1 MKTIASR
8 SFAAP
13 AITRALRWGGAF
25 LLAVTCLAAPMRA
38 QEVAEDP
45 PAEVETALPTITI
58 PAKAADGSVVV
69 IDDDTYAPLNL
80 LSETRTLTLR
90 AANRG
95 LVIIEGG
102 NAERCATLPD
112 NITLDGFVL
121 QNGKARQGGGLRG
134 GVFLNGTISNC
145 SAVFGGGAYEA
156 KVVNSE
162 VIGCSAE
169 FFGNAL
175 YGGSA
180 FSCRIVGNHA
190 ADYGAGMAAL
200 FGTTA
205 ANCLLAENTTPCD
218 TAGALSSPVQ
228 NMLLYK
234 NTVTKGTAMTA
245 EAMAQDVCGNWVEEA
260 KVVTAEAGL
269 FKDAAAGDYT
279 LNLEHATVN
288 TALKD
293 KGDSA
298 LGGFYDLLWHA
309 TDFAGRPRILGTDID
324 IGPYEIADTVTVTC
338 TVIGAG
344 EVTASAKTVQEG
356 DTVTF
361 TASKISG
368 YERDFLGFYVNG
380 ELRTTKMTF
389 SLAITNSDVIEA
401 RFQGLSATTENFATQ
416 IGALH
421 PTLREEL
428 LLADGAYTLDANTVP
443 DSKQITFK
451 GTTLGGTILSVSG
464 DLKGAILVNATVN
477 CTATLSNVMLHRC
490 LVSGLT
496 GTEHITVTSSI
507 LKTMPTSLTATLA
520 NVTVYGSGDLPG
532 TVAAINCL
540 VLNTDISAEN
550 FDWVGQAILPK
561 GSDSIDAGTSLSL
574 TPYDNLDIAGRPRS
588 MGRAIDLGA
597 HECFYVAMTVAA
609 AGEYT
614 TLTPEPGA
622 HDYLA
627 GDTLALAYT
636 SSRAFLGWTL
646 NGEALGTEVNSLVI
660 PEESIQVLTA
670 TFQGFT
676 LSSGAAFPEGATSK
690 DTITLG
696 EGSYNWEGVSTE
708 AKIVGTGTQSEVTIT
723 GSITGGRFEA
733 ITLNAT
739 LTNATLNRCLVK
751 GGTLTNCTVANS
763 VIEAATLTGGTYV
776 NNTVLSGI
784 TLPSGAVNTR
794 TVSAVQADYTPAV
807 TDTTVVDSGSE
818 LNDYQKT
825 LVGDLDY
832 YGNPRV
838 NNVRIDLGAA
848 EYVWAPYTVTIAVV
862 GHGLVEPRGAVEVV
876 RGQSL
881 TFTAKEDP
889 KHMRGTPVVTVGAE
903 TLSGTDSHYTY
914 TPTAD
919 NTVITVTFTGLA
931 VGARERYKTISAA
944 IAEAQDGETITV
956 QAGTYLE
963 RVDVKTKK
971 LRIVAAEADATKTII
986 DANHEGRAVALN
998 DNSEIIGFTIVNGA
1012 ASEGAGVRGGTVR
1025 RCIIHDNTLTYN
1037 GFGGGVYGTFAESC
1051 LIYNNGSATQRS
1063 SGGGASNSELLNC
1076 TVAANA
1082 AEKGGGLY
1090 DCTAKN
1096 CVIALN
1102 TDLTGTASDW
1112 AGDSI
1117 EPDTGA
1123 CCVPTTG
1130 GITVEANKIFV
1141 RPESAD
1147 FRLREGITCL
1157 NAAAADERLSAQ
1169 DVFGT
1174 TRPYGTGTDMG
1185 AIEWNAPDYV
1195 ITLSFN
1201 SRSQATMVV
1210 NEGDSTEKT
1219 YSCAWDGA
1227 LATARTF
1234 TVPRFKAD
1242 GTTRTSIKLTWT
1254 KATGSETERTLSG
1267 ILLDGATLSGSSAAA
1282 NAGLTWQV
1290 TSENTVNVD
1299 LTFQAESL
1307 TVTPEGDLEQAL
1319 TDATPGETI
1328 KLQNGDYNVAV
1339 SVGEGVTL
1347 EGTGSSSLLQGATLY
1362 NGATLKGVT
1371 VIGAPVVGPATGSA
1385 TLLHSI
1391 VTGVTDE
1398 AGAVKQN
1405 VVVKSSLI
1413 HNNAAGLGAN
1423 VTAYLSTVADTDG
1436 TALAATAK
1444 AYGCAL
1450 WRYSFLAE
1458 TGAEMVDCWA
1468 GIEPGFLAPA
1478 PEGEDYHL
1486 SAHSELIDA
1495 AGSAQWPG
1503 FTEADRAL
1511 TDLAG
1516 EPRNTLQGY
1525 DCGAYEYQGT
1535 ATVTD
1540 WTWFGSASSMDG
1552 DLAGAGWRQMTLGSP
1567 HALPDNVA
1575 AVWADRNGYPE
1586 ATVRADAPLTLSALT
1601 IKTVNTLFTLLQ
1613 GSEAGR
1619 VTVTGAL
1626 MKSAASSLVLAG
1638 SLNVQG
1644 GTTLSAGTVTVAEGA
1659 DIQAANITL
1668 NGSTTFRQTGGNF
1681 TFGNFF
1687 YVRDTASFSL
1697 EGGTFTGGE
1706 LSLAKGYGQAAIV
1719 FAGAEVTLTR
1729 IETGDES
1736 GARYGNIIQTGG
1748 TVTLT
1753 GSGSGKNAPLHIS
1766 HWPGSSTYSLRGGTL
1781 YVPNGE
1787 VRLGQDGTGTLRLE
1801 GGVAKIRA
1809 VGRSNGSIVFAGGTF
1824 HALESQTLNY
1834 VSYENGTESRLE
1846 VADGKTLTFYSTNST
1861 DNTGGLTLGAGDFVA
1876 YNTISSRNLTLSA
1889 GTRLTLSTAEGE
1901 ALANRGALNL
1911 ASPYCLTLPG
1921 EGEVPVLTGT
1931 ITAAPIAVAKPL
1943 TLYSRTLV
1951 LKVKGTVTATSSAYG
1966 ACYNIE
1972 TENSTEEEGTVN
1984 VYVTQI
1990 ANLPD
1995 SAAIPVLTVDE
2006 TTTWD
2011 TAAKWSTNAVPGAAT
2026 PVIVRVTADATL
2038 TMPYSSTLEQVT
2050 FDVAEGKTLT
2060 LANYYS
2066 DITELRLV
2074 GAGTLNLGA
2083 GEVLTYTN
2091 QTAFS
2096 GTMVVANASQVLA
2109 ADTIKNQHLRFA
2121 VDYALGSS
2129 AGFTLAGGI
2138 EVAAGTKLTCNSS
2151 LAGGEAWVEAGA
2163 TVVIGQGCT
2172 NRLNFT
2178 AANEQEITLAAGTTG
2193 TNNPAYLGGNVN
2205 AQNWKITDDNG
2216 TDTKGLTLTGSVT
2229 LATPPTSGSL
2239 AAASGLSSLTL
2250 KSGELTLAS
2259 AWTMPAGAVKAGAGH
2274 VTLPSGSSMAGSAT
2288 FRGPVV
2294 FAENKAFAVSGDL
2307 VFRDDSVVYLP
2318 IGASFSATGALVVAP
2333 GTRVVLTGTP
2343 TGSATVDL
2351 FKSTQAGGLSI
2362 STLTEVSLALA
2373 DSPTDKVV
2381 TLTPYL
2387 TAAGV
2392 YGYTLTLNTPNV
2404 WTGEGGDSNWSTA
2417 GNWSGNTV
2425 PADGDAVSF
2434 PDSVANKTVT
2444 IDTAIAPSAI
2454 RVAGDYIF
2462 SGSGSITSK
2471 PAIAQSAGVVTWSLF
2486 PKAGSYDI
2494 ASGATAVISSASS
2507 YYEGRF
2513 TGEGTVRA
2521 TGTLELGASSIAFRG
2536 EFEVNPGRLA
2546 LRLGAATA
2554 SARVKL
2560 VGGTLETK
2568 VPATVSTLILSGT
2581 SSFYLPLSAPLTVTD
2596 TFTVDGTVS
2605 IAVDAIPEEEG
2616 TWLLMTLPE
2625 GAAETPFTLST
2636 VSGSATYRAGVIQR
2650 GREVYLAVYDSTQ
2663 IAWAGTGTG
2672 ADKWVINTSMIEMSE
2687 TANKVVWFH
2696 DVDGVGEATV
2706 SLPVTP
2712 TSVIVTAQTTRFT
2725 LSGTFGDVPVTVQP
2739 GASVTL
2745 AAAGMTP
2752 STFVNDGTVTVTGTL
2767 DLTKTTFSGTGTFIA
2782 GTGGTIKVTAQQLAA
2797 TTNLFKRGGGR
2808 LEVSGGDADYTYP
2821 SGALSGGI
2829 VAEEAGELVKTGS
2842 GTLYLQPT
2850 AFNEPLTIREG
2861 SVALTGTI
2869 ALKARYFKF
2878 EVYERF
2884 NDTANT
2890 QNAWNWVSWNWASST
2905 WLGLSEVAL
2914 TLSGERLAWPEGSSI
2929 IYFDGGVLDSVV
2941 LGMGNRTSFCDGR
2954 ITNLLDGNTA
2964 TQFRWLDNYQYASY
2978 GQGMNPRTYFVV
2990 DAGREVVFSG
3000 YDFATPTIPNQFFY
3014 KWNVSASNDLQAWH
3028 PSASDTGPTANES
3041 EIWQTIDERTLAA
3054 SSSLL
3059 KANSWMT
3066 TRGYA
3071 FTNKGSGYWSSLT
3084 GPVKVATGATF
3095 DLTSAVGTTHILEDS
3110 LTLAS
3115 VTGEGTLLVPSTLN
3129 LTLDTLDIAT
3139 LRLTGST
3146 ILTQPITATSTTVT
3160 TLALD
3165 SAVARAYT
3173 NDGGV
3178 DFVLFTNCTEVP
3190 TLSWPG
3196 DVSQRTTDGG
3206 TWQLVLEKDK
3216 TLHLRLS
3223 GSKREIKATIFGT
3236 KAWSDLQ
3243 WTDPMGGTVN
3253 LEASDSVV
3261 ERVVLDPEGEG
3272 ATLSS
3277 MDFSQFPNLAS
3288 VLLAE
3293 AGGTLTLSDTSA
3305 LTSNAN
3311 VLLTVPQA
3319 ATLRVTSPDA
3329 LAFAKNSAGNLHLN
3343 NASIRLRGAG
3353 TLLLDFEN
3361 ASAVLPMVG
3370 NQGLFT
3376 GNITVASGTLK
3387 FPNSSSGTGP
3397 VYNRTITVTGEN
3409 AKLATGTTNDATG
3422 WNYGSGKFIFRDGAT
3437 FEVYR
3442 RDTYKAPMELSGAT
3456 IRLMSGATDSDR
3468 GIDIFQSPSTSVL
3481 AADGATAEN
3490 PTVSKLTFAENAS
3503 ASDRIA
3509 YIRDGNWTVNVA
3521 ANARFDI
3528 EASLGA
3534 DNSDRT
3540 LIKAGAGEM
3549 VLATTVNNCLNTL
3562 VNAGTLR
3569 VTGMTGT
3576 GSTIVKGGATIC
3588 GTGTVRG
3595 TISFASGGLLA
3606 VDPAVVEPLTISR
3619 FAQTT
3624 SWANITLTGTPQQ
3637 TFPILRATA
3646 DGFTLLPNYFKT
3658 DETFPTNNYSLVV
3671 VDNVLYA
3678 KKTIKQG
3685 DVVVEAPTSLQAT
3698 VPSGTTNWSALNW
3711 TTDGTTPVSAD
3722 GIDWWQVQTVSL
3734 TAEAADSTVALD
3746 LPLYNVQT
3754 LNLAG
3759 SLTLTGSEGK
3769 RLNSCTLAL
3778 ADGATA
3784 TVNGLFDAATAVSL
3798 SGNGT
3803 VIWAAD
3809 HAGSLSLAAGTT
3821 LSAPSGITLSA
3832 LDCTAG
3838 GILAVDP
3845 ANLYTVSAITGQ
3857 ATVKLASK
3865 TEISGEVSLLT
3876 VGSTVAVVNFALDV
3890 NFPAGYGLAVDNG
3903 TLKAVVGSEVMAEVS
3918 GAAVWDNLTWT
3929 DTRGNAFTPTWSNI
3943 RAVTLKVTDSATLA
3957 LPSLSLDSLAID
3969 FGTTEGKTLTL
3980 NGSTSQ
3986 TLPALYVLGTNGGD
4000 VLCNDGTLTLSA
4012 LSTSAPY
4019 VGVTAEMLSGLT
4031 SGTNTYTF
4039 ASDAVLGLYCT
4050 ASGSSIAGYL
4060 KAPSRGLAIRSGTLI
4075 ASREDNF
4082 GNQNDNTKIRVDAG
4096 ATFDV
4101 NGWAITCVPT
4111 LNGGTLRNN
4120 TSRAKGNGLN
4130 TDDTQRQLFNI
4141 TLTADSV
4148 IDNSIVLNS
4157 VASNWNAQ
4165 TLTLNGYTLTKRGT
4179 GIFGFKNAAITGDGS
4194 LKVEAGTLKFADDS
4208 TLSGNVSVQVAEG
4221 ATFTL
4226 TGTRTLSAGSTLTL
4240 AGTMDLEAALA
4251 GEGALTVASGS
4262 VSLSGLTTY
4271 TGLTTVQ
4278 NGATFSA
4285 ASLAGAL
4292 TCEEGATL
4300 KPRAI
4305 DTPLS
4310 LGGTL
4315 TATNLAIDLSAFD
4328 EQPETIPLFT
4338 SPNELTTAMVATAG
4352 RYKPT
4357 ATQMA
4362 DSTWKLSYTYRFVDT
4377 ALTWAGSETGDL
4389 ADASWTAD
4397 GVSGL
4402 SLRPTNGMIFPEN
4415 GTYTLTN
4422 NSAPLTWPTGAF
4434 TIGANT
4440 SLTLSSTVENSG
4452 LCGAVTLG
4460 NGATLTL
4467 VDSFAAYSGITGIGA
4482 TLEIDASMLSVPTG
4496 DLSVGTLKLTGS
4508 TLPTGDPRETFTC
4521 TTLVFSNELVAA
4533 IEAATTQQ
4541 GTVLT
4546 LASAYTGSVPACDTL
4561 PTGYALQKTE
4571 EGALVVSFTAPVV
4584 TNLYAEVPGDGTWT
4598 GLAWCSNAECTTQP
4612 TAIAWGAVT
4621 TVTLTNTAGAPVA
4634 LTLPGNLT
4642 ALTTMTI
4649 GSASEAITLSGATL
4663 PRLTTLTLNG
4673 PLTLDGELISTIP
4686 ATLTG
4691 TGELTLVNGGAMTST
4706 KSPDTGKNY
4715 AYADFTGRWIIEDGT
4730 TLSLSGG
4737 ETYYGT
4743 LAWNS
4748 AQPTSGQIEVRRGA
4762 TLELTGKNA
4771 FGWGGAD
4778 KAMSTSDGRTVLVV
4792 DGGTVAFTGADDQL
4806 FRRPIEL
4813 RDGATFVNNTNSSVG
4828 FTRGCKVTVSG
4839 TVNFTGTAGYNLWNA
4854 GVNSEGAES
4863 GEDANG
4869 LHTTFDLAEGAVVN
4883 FDAVLTSKHQG
4894 RAPYNDLN
4902 LTGSGTFR
4910 FNGANTYYE
4919 ATNVGAGVTVGG
4931 TGAIANSAV
4940 TFAAGSKLLA
4950 EGGSNVLTLN
4960 GATGSAQVVLS
4971 AAVAESSLPIAV
4983 LKTAETADLTLTP
4996 ALADSLV
5003 TTAVADGIKTYTLD
5017 LIRYTALT
5025 ATVDGLKDWN
5035 DLLWQTPDGV
5045 SISSPHWEWVTA
5057 LTLDVTAAEASLIL
5071 PGNFSSITSLTLPG
5085 SGALT
5090 LSGGALPALT
5100 ALSLEGNLT
5109 LDGAVITT
5117 IPTSLSGTGTL
5128 TLKSAGE
5135 VTSSAA
5141 GGASTF
5147 AYNSFTGRW
5156 IIESGTTLNLAGGG
5170 GQKGQLAKSDVEGSG
5185 QIVVKAGATVKLAAN
5200 HVFGWKDIDAQCD
5213 RTVLVIDGGALVNNA
5228 DQYLR
5233 RTIELKNGATL
5244 SDPNGK
5250 FWLARASRL
5259 LISEGTA
5266 TILNSGSGPKFGC
5279 DGATSGSSSTSAPS
5293 RIEVREGAT
5302 LTVEASLSNQNTTY
5316 ASVALSGAGTIRFNG
5331 ANTYTQATSVAA
5343 GTTIG
5348 GTGSITSSAVT
5359 FAEGSKLLAEGVSSV
5374 LTFNGATGSAQVV
5387 LGAAVAESALPI
5399 AVLKTA
5405 ETADLTLTPAL
5416 ADSRVTTAD
5425 ADGVKTYTLDLIR
5438 YTALTA
5444 TVDGTK
5450 AWDELPW
5457 QTPDGVSITS
5467 PHWEWVTALT
5477 LDVTAAEASLILP
5490 GNFSSITSLTLRGSG
5505 ALTLSGGALPA
5516 LTALSLEGSLTLDGA
5531 VITTIPTSLSGTGTL
5546 TLKNAAVSSTR
5557 GNDGGSEFAYNNF
5570 TGRWV
5575 VETGATLTLAE
5586 SATENRKGLLNW
5598 NSSVADSG
5606 QIEVRTGGTLAVNQ
5620 KNAFG
5625 WDNVT
5630 AQKDHTV
5637 LVVDGGTVTIGT
5649 NEQHF
5654 RRKMEWHP
5662 GSVLDNQGS
5671 SFYLTRGV
5679 TMNVVA
5685 GASVEPVIFRGN
5697 AIGLKGDNACSG
5709 NENTAFVVA
5718 EGATLQVD
5726 AAITQNDPDDAL
5738 SLSGAGTI
5746 LFNGENT
5753 HTQATSV
5760 AEGTTI
5766 GGTGS
5771 ITSSAVTLNGSKILA
5786 NASGNAL
5793 TLSTVSGSA
5802 DIVIP
5807 EDFPE
5812 TSTAVLKTNSAS
5824 TPTFTPPTGYVM
5836 SEATADGVKTI
5847 YLEWMPY
5854 DSLTAEVSGTVALSA
5869 LTWKTPDGVEV
5880 ASPVWRFVNTV
5891 TFKGTSAD
5899 ATVTMDGDLAES
5911 VATLTGAGQTVTLAG
5926 ETAWAAGSR
5935 TFAGNLAL
5943 SRALDSGTLSVAT
5956 GATLTLSA
5964 DNSAFT
5970 GTLALA
5976 AGSTLR
5982 ATQVNAL
5989 AFAQTDDV
5997 VDLGVATL
6005 PITGDGVLELALP
6018 EAETLQVK
6026 SSTATPKVRFAG
6038 DILVTSGTMKF
6049 PNSAVA
6055 ANWWSAAAGPG
6066 YTRTITVRG
6075 EQAKLATGIN
6085 TDATGWNVGT
6095 NQKLILEEGGTFEIY
6110 KRDTYKT
6117 SLELCGGIVRLM
6129 AGATESNRGLDFYQ
6143 SPKTSVLAADGAT
6156 AENPTVSK
6164 LTFADGASDSDRIA
6178 YVRDGDWTVTV
6189 AENARFDIEASLG
6202 ADNNGNRTLIKA
6214 GAGEMV
6220 LASAVNTCANTTV
6233 NAGTLRVTGTTGT
6246 GATTIKP
6253 NAVLC
6258 GSGTVKGALTFE
6270 NGAIFAADPAASMTV
6285 NGAVTAAGSVT
6296 VRVAAAPTETVALLT
6311 AASLPAASAFS
6322 AENLPEGF
6330 ALVVVGN
6337 TLYAEKQTA
6346 PTLVQATVDG
6356 DAAWENLPWQTM
6368 AGNALS
6374 GTIDWASLEAVT
6386 LHIAN
6391 DATLSGVPVLNA
6403 AGQLVL
6409 DFTAATEKTLTLEA
6423 SAARTL
6429 PAVTIS
6435 GTAGGNL
6442 LADSATFTLTS
6453 LAAALGCPYLGTSPE
6468 LLGTLPAATITF
6480 SENALIGL
6488 VCSAEGSS
6496 LPSGKTLKAP
6506 QQGFAIRTGTFKPV
6520 QDETFG
6526 DNSANTKIRVDAGAA
6541 LDVNGYA
6548 TTCVLTLNG
6557 GTLRNAR
6564 ANIGY
6569 TRRQLTNI
6577 TLTADSVIEN
6587 TAEINAIANGYAVQT
6602 LTLNGHTLT
6611 KRGSAYFGFYNA
6623 NVVSNGGCIVV
6634 EEGTLELRDQNTKS
6648 TSISGTVTFEN
6659 KGGTLTL
6666 SDAYTVAANS
6676 TLTFKGNVTVTGAL
6690 TVGSNTGVTIAY
6702 DGDVVPTSG
6711 LASLDTCEQI
6721 TFSET
6726 FWKAIETKTAAT
6738 GTVFTLATS
6747 YSSATVPTFTAHEG
6761 YALEAQVTS
6770 AEDAETTTYALV
6782 LTYSGTISDV
6792 TAVQAMVSKDANWSD
6807 LEWRDMSGN
6816 AVTPTWGKVT
6826 SVTLTAEATATVTV
6840 DLPIATVTLL
6850 TVTGS
6855 EPLTL
6860 AAGTT
6865 AGFPTGTLT
6874 LTNADLTV
6882 RNLYAPAAAVTVSGS
6897 GSLTWELTRGVAHTG
6912 RITTPSTV
6920 AFKTQGDMT
6929 LSSSSNTFN
6938 GPLTVLSG
6946 TQSIASAD
6954 RGIKGNVTVEAG
6966 ATLKT
6971 TSNDA
6976 INYSTTSLQT
6986 ITINGTVI
6994 VGAKWTL
7001 FAKNKLVLGANARI
7015 ETTMTNLALDCFE
7028 ENVPIEV
7035 TGPGAVIDAKMGN
7048 HTGAGSVTHSVAV
7061 TFSEGASL
7069 ELKQPITT
7077 GSGTFSL
7084 TTALANAASEGTL
7097 ILTGAQSGTG
7107 TLTVGNGVRLAGSG
7121 SWGDAVTF
7129 TNGAKLL
7136 VDPAAEAPLTLN
7148 GAIDGTAQVVLAS
7161 ELTTPSTSALRTT
7174 AENCTLSTDN
7184 FTAPDGYKMTRSEDS
7199 KTLYVATAKNVYPSL
7214 TATVDGT
7221 VTTWSQLPW
7230 TTDGSTEATDI
7241 NWAFVETV
7249 TLNLSADVTL
7259 TVDVPLPKLAT
7270 LNAWA
7275 YGEQLSFVT
7284 TLSAAPF
7291 SALATINTSANLNF
7305 AEGTVEKV
7313 PASLLPYAVTV
7324 RFADNLAEAVQETV
7338 MIGNGE
7344 YANGTVAFDGANTFS
7359 VPVTVKKGA
7368 TLAGK
7373 GSLTADV
7380 TFEAGSAVLADG
7392 AALTVGTVTVS
7403 ADATV
7408 TVTPAAGLAD
7418 ATVLIAANEL
7428 TASNFSEPTGYTRTV
7443 DGTTLKLSRNITL
7456 EVTYEDEAL
7465 ETVLSSEVKQQIRE
7479 QVCAAAGTEV
7489 SGTVAT
7495 KIEVLHADGTTAK
7508 TVDTSALEGLL
7519 TCFVQHTEATVEG
7532 STATVKICYDFG
7544 VSHITVDAARA
7555 VIVTAKVKGQS
7566 AKVDFAKGVSFSV
7579 VDEKSGEVWSMA
7591 QGDLLEGSPTG
7602 VVRFRIPANRLD
7614 DSNNRKLLEGFLGTR
7629 ALRVKVKR

>member
-1 MKTIASR
+1 MKMIASL
-8 SFAAP
+8 SFALP
-13 AITRALRWGGAF
+13 VLKRASRWGGAL
-25 LLAVTCLAAPMRA
+25 LLAAACLAAPLRA

-45 PAEVETALPTITI
+45 PAEVETALPVITI
-58 PAKAADGSVVV
+58 PAEAAEDSVVE
-69 IDDDTYAPLNL
+69 IANGTYAPLNL
-80 LSETRTLTLR
+80 LTETRTLTLR
-90 AANRG
+90 AANPG
-95 LVIIEGG
+95 QVIIEGG
-102 NAERCATLPD
+102 NTERCATLPD
-112 NITLDGFVL
+112 NITLEGFVL

-180 FSCRIVGNHA
+180 FSCRIIGNHA

-200 FGTTA
+200 FGTKA

-218 TAGALSSPVQ
+218 TAGALASPVQ

-234 NTVTKGTAMTA
+234 NTATKGTAMTA
-245 EAMAQDVCGNWVEEA
+245 EAMAQDVCVNGVEEA

-279 LNLEHATVN
+279 LNLDHGTVN

-451 GTTLGGTILSVSG
+451 GTTLGGTTLSVSG

-477 CTATLSNVMLHRC
+477 CTAALSNVTLHRC

-496 GTEHITVTSSI
+496 GIEHITVTSSI

-588 MGRAIDLGA
+588 MGHAIDLGA

-609 AGEYT
+609 EGEYT
-614 TLTPEPGA
+614 TLTPEPGV

-751 GGTLTNCTVANS
+751 GGMLTNCTVANS

-848 EYVWAPYTVTIAVV
+848 EYVWSPYTVTIAVV

-889 KHMRGTPVVTVGAE
+889 KHTRGTPVVTVGSE
-903 TLSGTDSHYTY
+903 ELSGTDSHYTY

-931 VGARERYKTISAA
+931 VGERERYKTISAA

-986 DANHEGRAVALN
+986 DANHEGRAVTLN
-998 DNSEIIGFTIVNGA
+998 ENSEIIGFTIINGA

-1037 GFGGGVYGTFAESC
+1037 GFGGGVYGAFAESC

-1117 EPDTGA
+1117 EPAPDD
-1123 CCVPTTG
+1123 CCTPTTG

-1147 FRLREGITCL
+1147 FRLREGIACL
-1157 NAAAADERLSAQ
+1157 NAAAADERLSAL

-1174 TRPYGTGTDMG
+1174 QRPYGTGTDMG

-1195 ITLSFN
+1195 VTLSFN

-1210 NEGDSTEKT
+1210 NEGDSTAQT
-1219 YSCAWDGA
+1219 YTCAWNGS
-1227 LATARTF
+1227 LAARTF

-1242 GTTRTSIKLTWT
+1242 GTTRTEIKLTWT
-1254 KATGSETERTLSG
+1254 KATGSATVRDLSG
-1267 ILLDGATLSGSSAAA
+1267 ILLDGGTLSGSSAAA
-1282 NAGLTWQV
+1282 DAAGFTWQV

-1299 LTFQAESL
+1299 LSFQAESL
-1307 TVTPEGDLEQAL
+1307 TVAPGGKLSQAL
-1319 TDATPGETI
+1319 DDATPGETI
-1328 KLQNGDYNVAV
+1328 KLQDGDYNLAV

-1347 EGTGSSSLLQGATLY
+1347 EGTGSSSLLQGATLAD
-1362 NGATLKGVT
+1362 GAILKGVT
-1371 VIGAPVVGPATGSA
+1371 VTGAPVVGPETGSA

-1391 VTGVTDE
+1391 VTGVTDG

-1444 AYGCAL
+1444 AYGCAI
-1450 WRYSFLAE
+1450 WRYSRLAE
-1458 TGAEMVDCWA
+1458 TGAEIVDCWA

-1495 AGSAQWPG
+1495 AGTAQWPG

-1516 EPRNTLQGY
+1516 QPRNLLQGY

-1540 WTWFGSASSMDG
+1540 WTWFGSAASMDG
-1552 DLAGAGWRQMTLGSP
+1552 DLAGAGWRQMTLGSA
-1567 HALPDNVA
+1567 HALPANVA

-1586 ATVRADAPLTLSALT
+1586 ANVRADAPLTLSALT
-1601 IKTVNTLFTLLQ
+1601 IKTVNTCFALLQ

-1619 VTVTGAL
+1619 VTVTGTL

-1638 SLNVQG
+1638 PLTVQG

-1659 DIQAANITL
+1659 DIKAANVTL

-1687 YVRDTASFSL
+1687 YVRDTGTFSL
-1697 EGGTFTGGE
+1697 EGGTFKGGE
-1706 LSLAKGYGQAAIV
+1706 LSLAKGSNQTALV
-1719 FAGAEVTLTR
+1719 FAGADVTLTR

-1736 GARYGNIIQTGG
+1736 GARYGDIIQTGG

-1753 GSGSGKNAPLHIS
+1753 GSGSGKSAPLHIS

-1787 VRLGQDGTGTLRLE
+1787 VRLGQDGTGTLSLE
-1801 GGVAKIRA
+1801 GGVAKIRSI
-1809 VGRSNGSIVFAGGTF
+1809 GRSNGSVVLAGGTF
-1824 HALESQTLNY
+1824 HALESQALNY
-1834 VSYENGTESRLE
+1834 VSYKSGTESRLE
-1846 VADGKTLTFYSTNST
+1846 VADGKKTLTFYGTT
-1861 DNTGGLTLGAGDFVA
+1861 DSSNTGGLTLGPGNFVA
-1876 YNTISSRNLTLSA
+1876 YNTIAKRNLTLSA
-1889 GTRLTLSTAEGE
+1889 GTCLTLSTADGE
-1901 ALANRGALNL
+1901 ALTDRGALNL
-1911 ASPYCLTLPG
+1911 ASPYTLTVPG

-1931 ITAAPIAVAKPL
+1931 LQAAPLAVAKDLPL
-1943 TLYSRTLV
+1943 NTSTLV
-1951 LKVKGTVTATSSAYG
+1951 LQVKGSVSGLTSAYEN
-1966 ACYNIE
+1966 CYEITTQPAEDN
-1972 TENSTEEEGTVN
+1972 TEITN
-1984 VYVTQI
+1984 VYVKQI
-1990 ANLPD
+1990 LNRPA
-1995 SAAIPVLTVDE
+1995 SSTIPVLTVSGQTD
-2006 TTTWD
+2006 WD
-2011 TAAKWSTNAVPGAAT
+2011 TAAKWSTGSVPAATT
-2026 PVIVRVTADATL
+2026 PVIVRATETATL
-2038 TMPYSSTLEQVT
+2038 KMPIGGTLAQVT

-2060 LANYYS
+2060 LDNYNAT
-2066 DITELRLV
+2066 IAELRLI
-2074 GAGTLNLGA
+2074 GAGTLDLGTVA
-2083 GEVLTYTN
+2083 RLSYTN

-2096 GTMVVANASQVLA
+2096 GTMVVSHASQELKEA
-2109 ADTIKNQHLRFA
+2109 TIKNQHLRFA
-2121 VDYALGSS
+2121 VNYALGSC

-2138 EVAAGTKLTCNSS
+2138 EVAAEKTLTCDSS
-2151 LAGGEAWVEAGA
+2151 LAGGEARVEAGA

-2178 AANEQEITLAAGTTG
+2178 AADGQVITLAAGTTG
-2193 TNNPAYLGGNVN
+2193 TNPAYLGGNVN

-2216 TDTKGLTLTGSVT
+2216 TSTKGLTLTGSVT
-2229 LATPPTSGSL
+2229 LATPPTSGKL
-2239 AAASGLSSLTL
+2239 AASALSSLTL
-2250 KSGELTLAS
+2250 KSGKLTLAS
-2259 AWTMPAGAVKAGAGH
+2259 AWAMPAGAVKAGAGR

-2288 FRGPVV
+2288 FRGPIA
-2294 FAENKAFAVSGDL
+2294 FAEAKTFSVSGDL
-2307 VFRDDSVVYLP
+2307 VFRDGSVIYLP
-2318 IGASFSATGALVVAP
+2318 IGATFSATGSLVVEP

-2343 TGSATVDL
+2343 EATQEVDL

-2362 STLTEVSLALA
+2362 STLTEVALALENPPA
-2373 DSPTDKVV
+2373 DKVV

-2392 YGYTLTLNTPNV
+2392 YGYTLTLTEPNI
-2404 WTGEGGDSNWSTA
+2404 WTGATDSNWSNA
-2417 GNWSGNTV
+2417 ANWSNDTV
-2425 PADGDAVSF
+2425 PADGAAVSF
-2434 PDSVANKTVT
+2434 PDSVDNKAVT

-2454 RVAGDYIF
+2454 RVVGNYTF
-2462 SGSGSITSK
+2462 SGNGPITSK
-2471 PAIAQSAGVVTWSLF
+2471 PAIAQSAGEVTWNLF
-2486 PKAGSYDI
+2486 PKAGSYDV
-2494 ASGATAVISSASS
+2494 ASGATAVISSADG

-2513 TGEGTVRA
+2513 TGDGTVRV
-2521 TGTLELGASSIAFRG
+2521 TGTLELGASSIAFQGR
-2536 EFEVNPGRLA
+2536 FEVNQGQLA

-2554 SARVKL
+2554 SAGVNL
-2560 VGGTLETK
+2560 VGGTLKTK
-2568 VPATVSTLILSGT
+2568 VPATVSKLDLSGT
-2581 SSFYLPLSAPLTVTD
+2581 SSLVLPLSAPLTVTD
-2596 TFTVDGTVS
+2596 AFTASGTVF
-2605 IAVDAIPEEEG
+2605 IAVDAIPEEAG
-2616 TWLLMTLPE
+2616 FWLLMTLPE
-2625 GAAETPFTLST
+2625 EAAETTFGLTT
-2636 VSGSATYRAGVIQR
+2636 NSASDTYRAGVVQR
-2650 GREVYLAVYDSTQ
+2650 GREVFLAVYDSTQ

-2672 ADKWVINTSMIEMSE
+2672 ADKWVINTSAIEATE

-2696 DVDGVGEATV
+2696 DVDGVGEPTV
-2706 SLPVTP
+2706 SLPETP
-2712 TSVIVTAQTTRFT
+2712 TSVMVTAQTTHFT
-2725 LSGTFGDVPVTVQP
+2725 LEGTFGAVPVTVQS

-2745 AAAGMTP
+2745 AATDMTL

-2767 DLTKTTFSGTGTFIA
+2767 DLTNTTFSGTGTFIA

-2808 LEVSGGDADYTYP
+2808 LEVSGGNSNYTYP
-2821 SGALSGGI
+2821 SGALSGGT
-2829 VAEEAGELVKTGS
+2829 AEGAESGELVKTGT

-2850 AFNEPLTIREG
+2850 AFNESLTIQEG
-2861 SVALTGTI
+2861 SVALSGTI

-2878 EVYERF
+2878 EIYERF

-2890 QNAWNWVSWNWASST
+2890 QNAWNWVSWNWAPST

-2941 LGMGNRTSFCDGR
+2941 LGMGNRTSFCDGQ

-2978 GQGMNPRTYFVV
+2978 GQGANPRTYFVV

-3014 KWNVSASNDLQAWH
+3014 KWNVSAANDLQAWH
-3028 PSASDTGPTANES
+3028 PSASDTGPTENES

-3071 FTNKGSGYWSSLT
+3071 FTNKGSGFWSSLS
-3084 GPVKVATGATF
+3084 GPVKVSSGATF
-3095 DLTSAVGTTHILEDS
+3095 DLTSAVGNTHILEDS

-3115 VTGEGTLLVPSTLN
+3115 VTGEGTLRVPTSLN
-3129 LTLDTLDIAT
+3129 LTLDTLNIGK
-3139 LRLTGST
+3139 LQLTGST
-3146 ILTQPITATSTTVT
+3146 ILTQPITATSATVT

-3165 SAVARAYT
+3165 SEVAQAYT
-3173 NDGGV
+3173 DNGGV
-3178 DFVLFTNCTEVP
+3178 DFVLLTNCTAKP
-3190 TLSWPG
+3190 ALSWPDG
-3196 DVSQRTTDGG
+3196 VPQTTTDGG
-3206 TWQLVLEKDK
+3206 TWGLVLLEEDK

-3223 GSKREIKATIFGT
+3223 GSKREIKATISGT
-3236 KAWSDLQ
+3236 KTWSDLQ
-3243 WTDPMGGTVN
+3243 WTDPLGVN
-3253 LEASDSVV
+3253 VSLTSPTDAIV
-3261 ERVVLDPEGEG
+3261 ERVVLVPEGEG

-3277 MDFSQFPNLAS
+3277 MDFTQFPNLKN

-3329 LAFAKNSAGNLHLN
+3329 LAFAKNSASNLQLN
-3343 NASIRLRGAG
+3343 NANIRLRGAG
-3353 TLLLDFEN
+3353 TLLLDFADAAN
-3361 ASAVLPMVG
+3361 VLLMVG

-3387 FPNSSSGTGP
+3387 FPNNSSGTGP
-3397 VYNRTITVTGEN
+3397 VYNRTITVKGEK
-3409 AKLATGTTNDATG
+3409 AKLATGTNTDATG
-3422 WNYGSGKFIFRDGAT
+3422 WSYGSGKFIFREGAT
-3437 FEVYR
+3437 FEVYK
-3442 RDTYKAPMELSGAT
+3442 RDTYKAPIELCGAT
-3456 IRLMSGATDSDR
+3456 IRLMAGATESNR
-3468 GIDIFQSPSTSVL
+3468 GIDLYESPSTTVL

-3509 YIRDGNWTVNVA
+3509 YVRGGNWTVNVA
-3521 ANARFDI
+3521 EHARFDI
-3528 EASLGA
+3528 EATLGA

-3562 VNAGTLR
+3562 INAGTLR
-3569 VTGMTGT
+3569 VTGTTGT

-3624 SWANITLTGTPQQ
+3624 SWANITLTGTPTQ

-3646 DGFTLLPNYFKT
+3646 ENFKLLTDYFKT
-3658 DETFPTNNYSLVV
+3658 DEAFPTNDYSLVV

-3678 KKTIKQG
+3678 KKILKQG
-3685 DVVVEAPTSLQAT
+3685 DQVVEAPTSLQAT
-3698 VPSGTTNWSALNW
+3698 VPSGTTNWSELTW
-3711 TTDGTTPVSAD
+3711 TTDSSTEVDAEA
-3722 GIDWWQVQTVSL
+3722 IDWWQVKSVSL
-3734 TAEAADSTVALD
+3734 TAAEGAVDATVDLD

-3754 LNLAG
+3754 LTLAG
-3759 SLTLTGSEGK
+3759 ALTLTGNEGN
-3769 RLNSCTLAL
+3769 RLNGCTLAL
-3778 ADGATA
+3778 TNGATA
-3784 TVNGLFDAATAVSL
+3784 TINGLFDGATAVSL

-3803 VIWAAD
+3803 VTWAAD
-3809 HAGSLSLAAGTT
+3809 HTGTLSLAAGTT
-3821 LSAPSGITLSA
+3821 LTAPAGITLSA

-3838 GILAVDP
+3838 GTLAVDP
-3845 ANLYTVSAITGQ
+3845 ANPYTVTAITGQ
-3857 ATVKLASK
+3857 ATVKATGS
-3865 TEISGEVSLLT
+3865 ISDGVSLLK
-3876 VGSTVAVVNFALDV
+3876 VGSTVAVVNFALDT

-3903 TLKAVVGSEVMAEVS
+3903 TLKAVVGSEVMAVVS
-3918 GAAVWDNLTWT
+3918 GAAVWESLTWT

-3957 LPSLSLDSLAID
+3957 LPTLSLASLAID
-3969 FGTTEGKTLTL
+3969 FGETEEKSLTL
-3980 NGSTSQ
+3980 NSSTSQ

-4012 LSTSAPY
+4012 LSASAPY

-4060 KAPSRGLAIRSGTLI
+4060 KAPQRGIAIRSGTLK

-4082 GNQNDNTKIRVDAG
+4082 GGSSDNTKIRIDAD

-4101 NGWAITCVPT
+4101 DGWAITCEPT

-4120 TSRAKGNGLN
+4120 TRRTKGNGLN
-4130 TDDTQRQLFNI
+4130 TDETQRQLFNI
-4141 TLTADSV
+4141 TLTADSI
-4148 IDNSIVLNS
+4148 IDNAEMLNS

-4165 TLTLNGYTLTKRGT
+4165 TLTLNSHTLTKRGN
-4179 GIFGFKNAAITGDGS
+4179 GFFGFRTASVAGDGV
-4194 LKVEAGTLKFADDS
+4194 LNIEAGTLKLADDC
-4208 TLSGNVSVQVAEG
+4208 TLSGNVSVQVAKG

-4226 TGTRTLSAGSTLTL
+4226 TGTRTLSAGATLTL
-4240 AGTMDLEAALA
+4240 EGTMDLAATLT
-4251 GEGALTVASGS
+4251 GEGAVTVASGS

-4278 NGATFSA
+4278 GGATLSA
-4285 ASLAGAL
+4285 ASLAGSL
-4292 TCEEGATL
+4292 TCETGATL

-4315 TATNLAIDLSAFD
+4315 TATNLVIDLSAFA

-4338 SPNELTTAMVATAG
+4338 SPNELTTTMVATAG
-4352 RYKPT
+4352 RYKP
-4357 ATQMA
+4357 AVVQME
-4362 DSTWKLSYTYRFVDT
+4362 DGTWKLSYVYRFDGDT
-4377 ALTWAGSETGDL
+4377 ALTWEGGATGDL
-4389 ADASWTAD
+4389 ADATWRAD

-4402 SLRPTNGMIFPEN
+4402 SLLASNGMIFPAD

-4422 NSAPLTWPTGAF
+4422 NNNLLLAFPTGAV
-4434 TIGANT
+4434 TIGANAT
-4440 SLTLSSTVENSG
+4440 VTLSSTREQSG
-4452 LCGAVTLG
+4452 LCGDVTLE
-4460 NGATLTL
+4460 NGATLKL
-4467 VDSFAAYSGITGIGA
+4467 VDSFAAYAGITGSGA
-4482 TLEIDASMLSVPTG
+4482 TLEMDVSMLAVPRG

-4508 TLPTGDPRETFTC
+4508 TLPTGTPRETFTC
-4521 TTLVFSNELVAA
+4521 TTLVFSEELVAA

-4541 GTVLT
+4541 GTILT
-4546 LASAYTGSVPACDTL
+4546 LASAYTGNVPPACTTL
-4561 PTGYALQKTE
+4561 PAGYALKKTE
-4571 EGALVVSFTAPVV
+4571 AGALVVAFTAQVV
-4584 TNLYAEVPGDGTWT
+4584 TKLYAQVSGSGAWT
-4598 GLAWCSNAECTTQP
+4598 GLTWYTDEAYTTKP

-4621 TVTLTNTAGAPVA
+4621 AVTLTNTANAPVA

-4649 GSASEAITLSGATL
+4649 GSASKAITLSGATL
-4663 PRLTTLTLNG
+4663 PTLNSLTLNG
-4673 PLTLDGELISTIP
+4673 PLTLDGAVISTIP
-4686 ATLTG
+4686 A
-4691 TGELTLVNGGAMTST
+4691 
-4706 KSPDTGKNY
+4706 
-4715 AYADFTGRWIIEDGT
+4715 
-4730 TLSLSGG
+4730 
-4737 ETYYGT
+4737 
-4743 LAWNS
+4743 
-4748 AQPTSGQIEVRRGA
+4748 
-4762 TLELTGKNA
+4762 
-4771 FGWGGAD
+4771 
-4778 KAMSTSDGRTVLVV
+4778 
-4792 DGGTVAFTGADDQL
+4792 
-4806 FRRPIEL
+4806 
-4813 RDGATFVNNTNSSVG
+4813 
-4828 FTRGCKVTVSG
+4828 
-4839 TVNFTGTAGYNLWNA
+4839 
-4854 GVNSEGAES
+4854 
-4863 GEDANG
+4863 
-4869 LHTTFDLAEGAVVN
+4869 
-4883 FDAVLTSKHQG
+4883 
-4894 RAPYNDLN
+4894 
-4902 LTGSGTFR
+4902 
-4910 FNGANTYYE
+4910 
-4919 ATNVGAGVTVGG
+4919 
-4931 TGAIANSAV
+4931 
-4940 TFAAGSKLLA
+4940 
-4950 EGGSNVLTLN
+4950 
-4960 GATGSAQVVLS
+4960 
-4971 AAVAESSLPIAV
+4971 
-4983 LKTAETADLTLTP
+4983 
-4996 ALADSLV
+4996 
-5003 TTAVADGIKTYTLD
+5003 
-5017 LIRYTALT
+5017 
-5025 ATVDGLKDWN
+5025 
-5035 DLLWQTPDGV
+5035 
-5045 SISSPHWEWVTA
+5045 
-5057 LTLDVTAAEASLIL
+5057 
-5071 PGNFSSITSLTLPG
+5071 
-5085 SGALT
+5085 
-5090 LSGGALPALT
+5090 
-5100 ALSLEGNLT
+5100 
-5109 LDGAVITT
+5109 
-5117 IPTSLSGTGTL
+5117 SLSGTGTL
-5128 TLKSAGE
+5128 T
-5135 VTSSAA
+5135 
-5141 GGASTF
+5141 F
-5147 AYNSFTGRW
+5147 
-5156 IIESGTTLNLAGGG
+5156 
-5170 GQKGQLAKSDVEGSG
+5170 
-5185 QIVVKAGATVKLAAN
+5185 
-5200 HVFGWKDIDAQCD
+5200 
-5213 RTVLVIDGGALVNNA
+5213 
-5228 DQYLR
+5228 
-5233 RTIELKNGATL
+5233 
-5244 SDPNGK
+5244 
-5250 FWLARASRL
+5250 
-5259 LISEGTA
+5259 
-5266 TILNSGSGPKFGC
+5266 
-5279 DGATSGSSSTSAPS
+5279 
-5293 RIEVREGAT
+5293 
-5302 LTVEASLSNQNTTY
+5302 
-5316 ASVALSGAGTIRFNG
+5316 
-5331 ANTYTQATSVAA
+5331 
-5343 GTTIG
+5343 
-5348 GTGSITSSAVT
+5348 
-5359 FAEGSKLLAEGVSSV
+5359 
-5374 LTFNGATGSAQVV
+5374 
-5387 LGAAVAESALPI
+5387 
-5399 AVLKTA
+5399 
-5405 ETADLTLTPAL
+5405 
-5416 ADSRVTTAD
+5416 
-5425 ADGVKTYTLDLIR
+5425 
-5438 YTALTA
+5438 
-5444 TVDGTK
+5444 
-5450 AWDELPW
+5450 
-5457 QTPDGVSITS
+5457 
-5467 PHWEWVTALT
+5467 
-5477 LDVTAAEASLILP
+5477 
-5490 GNFSSITSLTLRGSG
+5490 
-5505 ALTLSGGALPA
+5505 
-5516 LTALSLEGSLTLDGA
+5516 
-5531 VITTIPTSLSGTGTL
+5531 
-5546 TLKNAAVSSTR
+5546 KNAAVSSTR
-5557 GNDGGSEFAYNNF
+5557 GDNDGSNFAYNDF

-5575 VETGATLTLAE
+5575 VERGATLTLAE
-5586 SATENRKGLLNW
+5586 TATENQLGLLNW
-5598 NSSVADSG
+5598 DSNVADSG
-5606 QIEVRTGGTLAVNQ
+5606 QIEVRAGGTLAVNQ

-5625 WDNVT
+5625 WNNVS

-5662 GSVLDNQGS
+5662 GAVLDNQGTT
-5671 SFYLTRGV
+5671 FYLTRGV

-5685 GASVEPVIFRGN
+5685 GESTAPVIFRGN
-5697 AIGLKGDNACSG
+5697 AIKLKGDNACDG
-5709 NENTAFVVA
+5709 NANTAFVVA
-5718 EGATLQVD
+5718 AGAVLQVD
-5726 AAITQNDPDDAL
+5726 ATIVQSNADDAL
-5738 SLSGAGTI
+5738 TLSGAGTV
-5746 LFNGENT
+5746 LLNGANT
-5753 HTQATSV
+5753 HTQATTVAAGTTIGGTGLVTNSAVTFEEGSKLLAEGGSSVLTLNDATGRAQVVLDESV
-5760 AEGTTI
+5760 AESALPMAVLKTAETATVTLVPPADYQISSATADGVTTHTLDLIRYTALTATVDGTKGWNELSWQTPDGTPIASPRWAWVTALTLNVTADASLTLPGNFSSITSLTLPGTGTLTLSGGSLPALTSLSLSGNLTLDGAVITTIPAALSGTGTLTLKNAGEVTSSAAGGASTFAYNSFTGRWIIETGTTLNLAGGGGQYGQLAKSDVEGSGQIVVKAGATVKLSEDHVFGWKDIDAQCNRTVLVLDGGALVNNAEQYLRRTFELKNGATLSDPNGNFWLARAGRLLVSEGLATILDSGSGPKLGCDGATNGSNSTSAPSRIEVGVGATLTVEASLTDKETDHAYALALSGAGTVLFNGANTHTKATTVAAGTTI

-5771 ITSSAVTLNGSKILA
+5771 ITASSVTLHGSKILT
-5786 NASGNAL
+5786 NASGEAL
-5793 TLSTVSGSA
+5793 TLSTVTGSA
-5802 DIVIP
+5802 TIVVP
-5807 EDFPE
+5807 EGFP
-5812 TSTAVLKTNSAS
+5812 TTGTTAVLKTNSTSA
-5824 TPTFTPPTGYVM
+5824 PTLTPPTGYVM
-5836 SEATADGVKTI
+5836 SEATADGIKKTV

-5869 LTWKTPDGVEV
+5869 LNWKTPEGTAV
-5880 ASPVWRFVNTV
+5880 ASPEWRFVNTV
-5891 TFKGTSAD
+5891 TFKGLTAD
-5899 ATVTMDGDLAES
+5899 ATVTMDGELAET
-5911 VATLTGAGQTVTLAG
+5911 VTTLTGTGETVTLAG
-5926 ETAWAAGSR
+5926 EMAWTVGTR

-5943 SRALDSGTLSVAT
+5943 SRALASGTLSVAT

-5970 GTLALA
+5970 GTLNLA

-5982 ATQVNAL
+5982 ATQVSAL
-5989 AFAQTDDV
+5989 AFAQTDGV
-5997 VDLGVATL
+5997 VDFGVTTL
-6005 PITGDGVLELALP
+6005 PIMGNGVLELALP
-6018 EAETLQVK
+6018 KAETLQVK
-6026 SSTATPKVRFAG
+6026 SSTATPTVRFAG
-6038 DILVTSGTMKF
+6038 DILVSSGTMKF

-6055 ANWWSAAAGPG
+6055 GNNWADAWGPV
-6066 YTRTITVRG
+6066 YARTITVRG
-6075 EQAKLATGIN
+6075 ERAKLATGSN
-6085 TDATGWNVGT
+6085 TDATGWSVGT
-6095 NQKLILEEGGTFEIY
+6095 NQKLILEEGGSYELS
-6110 KRDTYKT
+6110 KRDTFKT
-6117 SLELCGGIVRLM
+6117 PLEMTGGIIRLM
-6129 AGATESNRGLDFYQ
+6129 PHTEVNLNCALQIFNGQQTTVKAVNGATSA
-6143 SPKTSVLAADGAT
+6143 SPTI
-6156 AENPTVSK
+6156 SK
-6164 LTFADGASDSDRIA
+6164 LTLEASDET
-6178 YVRDGDWTVTV
+6178 GDWRKAMITNANWQVTV
-6189 AENARFDIEASLG
+6189 EENAQFYIDAVLSG
-6202 ADNNGNRTLIKA
+6202 DWGFVKSDK
-6214 GAGEMV
+6214 GEMV
-6220 LASAVNTCANTTV
+6220 LAAENVYTGVTTI
-6233 NAGTLRVTGTTGT
+6233 NAGTLRVTGTTGAGT
-6246 GATTIKP
+6246 TTVENGAII
-6253 NAVLC
+6253 C

-6270 NGAIFAADPAASMTV
+6270 DGAIFAADPADSLTV
-6285 NGAVTAAGSVT
+6285 NGAVTAGGTVIVRLASV
-6296 VRVAAAPTETVALLT
+6296 PTETVALLT
-6311 AASLPAASAFS
+6311 AASLPAVSAFS

-6346 PTLVQATVDG
+6346 PTLVQATVNG
-6356 DAAWENLPWQTM
+6356 DAAWESLSWQTM
-6368 AGNALS
+6368 AGTALS
-6374 GTIDWASLEAVT
+6374 GTIDWATLEAVT
-6386 LHIAN
+6386 LHISE
-6391 DATLSGVPVLNA
+6391 DATLSGVPALKTD
-6403 AGQLVL
+6403 GQLVL

-6423 SAARTL
+6423 TESRTL
-6429 PAVTIS
+6429 PAVTIA

-6453 LAAALGCPYLGTSPE
+6453 LAAASGCPYLGTSPE
-6468 LLGTLPAATITF
+6468 LLGTLTASTITF

-6488 VCSAEGSS
+6488 LCSADGSS
-6496 LPSGKTLKAP
+6496 LPLGKTLKAP
-6506 QQGFAIRTGTFKPV
+6506 QQGFAIRTGTFQPV
-6520 QDETFG
+6520 QADTFG
-6526 DNSANTKIRVDAGAA
+6526 NNTVNTKIRVDTGAA

-6557 GTLRNAR
+6557 GTLTNTG
-6564 ANIGY
+6564 NGVGSNS
-6569 TRRQLTNI
+6569 RQLANI
-6577 TLTADSVIEN
+6577 TLTADSVIE
-6587 TAEINAIANGYAVQT
+6587 TSKEINSIDHYYAVQT

-6611 KRGSAYFGFYNA
+6611 KRGSATFGFYNA
-6623 NVVSNGGCIVV
+6623 SIVGGGGRIVV
-6634 EEGTLELRDQNTKS
+6634 EEGTLQFIDNGSKANT
-6648 TSISGTVTFEN
+6648 ISGAVTFEN

-6666 SDAYTVAANS
+6666 SDAYTVAADS
-6676 TLTFKGNVTVTGAL
+6676 TLTFKGNVTVTRAL
-6690 TVGSNTGVTIAY
+6690 TVGENAGVKIAY

-6711 LASLDTCEQI
+6711 LASLDTCAQV

-6726 FWKAIETKTAAT
+6726 FWKAIEMKTAAM

-6747 YSSATVPTFTAHEG
+6747 YGLSTAPYFESKTG

-6770 AEDAETTTYALV
+6770 AEGAETTTYALV
-6782 LTYSGTISDV
+6782 LTYAGAISDV
-6792 TAVQAMVSKDANWSD
+6792 TAVQATVSRNANWSA
-6807 LEWRDMSGN
+6807 LAWKDMDGN

-6826 SVTLTAEATATVTV
+6826 SVTLTAEAAATITV
-6840 DLPIATVTLL
+6840 DLPIATVTSL
-6850 TVTGS
+6850 TATGS
-6855 EPLTL
+6855 GALTL
-6860 AAGTT
+6860 AAGTS

-6874 LTNADLTV
+6874 LTNANLTV
-6882 RNLYAPAAAVTVSGS
+6882 RDLYAPAAAVTVSGTGT

-6912 RITTPSTV
+6912 AIKTPSTV

-6929 LSSSSNTFN
+6929 LSSTSNYFR
-6938 GPLTVLSG
+6938 GSFSVLSGETVLSCG
-6946 TQSIASAD
+6946 SQGGGEGATRGLEGDVTIAQ
-6954 RGIKGNVTVEAG
+6954 G
-6966 ATLKT
+6966 ATLRLKSGDAFDYSLS
-6971 TSNDA
+6971 TSSPQQ
-6976 INYSTTSLQT
+6976 IN
-6986 ITINGTVI
+6986 
-6994 VGAKWTL
+6994 
-7001 FAKNKLVLGANARI
+7001 VLGTLAIDAKATLLPVNTLLLGEGAQV
-7015 ETTMTNLALDCFE
+7015 TSSLDTLALDFYGA
-7028 ENVPIEV
+7028 NVPIKV
-7035 TGPGAVIDAKMGN
+7035 TGPGAVIDAKI
-7048 HTGAGSVTHSVAV
+7048 GAHDANKSATA
-7061 TFSEGASL
+7061 TFSQGASL
-7069 ELKQPITT
+7069 ELRSALNST
-7077 GSGTFSL
+7077 SFSL

-7107 TLTVGNGVRLAGSG
+7107 TLRVGDGVILAGSG
-7121 SWGDAVTF
+7121 SWGDAVIF
-7129 TNGAKLL
+7129 EAGAKLL

-7148 GAIDGTAQVVLAS
+7148 GAISDKAQVVLAS
-7161 ELTTPSTSALRTT
+7161 TPTTPSTAAVKTT
-7174 AENCTLSTDN
+7174 AENVTLSTGN
-7184 FTAPDGYKMTRSEDS
+7184 FTAPEGYELTLSADS
-7199 KTLYVATAKNVYPSL
+7199 KTLYVTKTKKVYTSL

-7241 NWAFVETV
+7241 NWAFVEEVYLTV
-7249 TLNLSADVTL
+7249 EADVALRVDVALPKVAALYALTYSQANVTL
-7259 TVDVPLPKLAT
+7259 TSTLSEAPFTALAT
-7270 LNAWA
+7270 L
-7275 YGEQLSFVT
+7275 ST
-7284 TLSAAPF
+7284 M
-7291 SALATINTSANLNF
+7291 ANIDF
-7305 AEGTVEKV
+7305 AVGTVAKV
-7313 PASLLPYAVTV
+7313 PANIQPSLYITV
-7324 RFADNLAEAVQETV
+7324 RFADNLIAAVQEAVIIGTGSASCTV
-7338 MIGNGE
+7338 
-7344 YANGTVAFDGANTFS
+7344 VFDGTNTFTA
-7359 VPVTVKKGA
+7359 PVTVKKGA
-7368 TLAGK
+7368 TLAGS
-7373 GSLTADV
+7373 GRLAADV
-7380 TFEAGSAVLADG
+7380 TFENGSAVLADG
-7392 AALTVGTVTVS
+7392 AALTVGTVTV
-7403 ADATV
+7403 ADGATV

-7418 ATVLIAANEL
+7418 ATVLVAANAL
-7428 TASNFSEPTGYTRTV
+7428 TESNFTEPTGYSRTV
-7443 DGTTLKLSRNITL
+7443 VEGTTLKLSRNLTL
-7456 EVTYEDEAL
+7456 EVKYQDEAL
-7465 ETVLSSEVKQQIRE
+7465 ETVLSDAAKQRIRE
-7479 QVCAAAGTEV
+7479 QVCKVADTAVTGTI
-7489 SGTVAT
+7489 AT
-7495 KIEVLHADGTTAK
+7495 KIEVLHADGATVKA
-7508 TVDTSALEGLL
+7508 VDTSALEGLL
-7519 TCFVQHTEATVEG
+7519 TCFKNHTAATVDG
-7532 STATVKICYDFG
+7532 TTAKVKVCYDFG
-7544 VSHITVDAARA
+7544 VSHITVDADRA
-7555 VIVTAKVKGQS
+7555 VIVTAKVEGQS
-7566 AKVDFAKGVSFSV
+7566 AEVDFAEGVSFSV
-7579 VDEKSGEVWSMA
+7579 VDMNTGMVWSMA
-7591 QGDLLEGSPTG
+7591 PGDLLEQTTG
-7602 VVRFRIPANRLD
+7602 EVRFKIPADRLD
-7614 DSNNRKLLEGFLGTR
+7614 DANDTNSQKLLEDFIGTR
-7629 ALRVKVKR
+7629 ALRVKVTREESR

>member
-1 MKTIASR
+1 MKTIASL

-13 AITRALRWGGAF
+13 ALTRALRWGGAL
-25 LLAVTCLAAPMRA
+25 LLAVTCLAAPLRA
-38 QEVAEDP
+38 QEVAEEP

-58 PAKAADGSVVV
+58 PAKAADGSVVE
-69 IDDDTYAPLNL
+69 IADGTYAPLNL
-80 LSETRTLTLR
+80 LTETRTLTLR

-102 NAERCATLPD
+102 NSERCATLPA

-162 VIGCSAE
+162 VIGCSAVFGGGAYEAKVVNSEVIGCSAE
-169 FFGNAL
+169 FFGTAL

-180 FSCRIVGNHA
+180 FSCRIIGNHA

-218 TAGALSSPVQ
+218 TAGALASPVQ

-234 NTVTKGTAMTA
+234 NTATKGTVMTA

-269 FKDAAAGDYT
+269 FTNAAAGDYT
-279 LNLEHATVN
+279 LNLAHETVN

-324 IGPYEIADTVTVTC
+324 VGPYEIADTVTVTC
-338 TVIGAG
+338 KVIGAG
-344 EVTASAKTVQEG
+344 EVSASASTVQEG

-361 TASKISG
+361 TASQISG

-380 ELRTTKMTF
+380 ELRTTEMIF
-389 SLAITNSDVIEA
+389 SLAITNSDAIEA
-401 RFQGLSATTENFATQ
+401 RFQGLSATTETFETQ
-416 IGALH
+416 IGNIH

-428 LLADGAYTLDANTVP
+428 LLADGAYTLNANTVL
-443 DSKQITFK
+443 DSKLITFK
-451 GTTLGGTILSVSG
+451 GTTLGGTTLSVSG
-464 DLKGAILVNATVN
+464 DLKNAILVNATVE
-477 CTATLSNVMLHRC
+477 CTAALSNVTLHRC

-496 GTEHITVTSSI
+496 GTTGITVTSSI
-507 LKTMPTSLTATLA
+507 LKTMPESLTATLA
-520 NVTVYGSGDLPG
+520 NVTVYGSGSLPA
-532 TVAAINCL
+532 TVTATNCL
-540 VLNTDISAEN
+540 VLDTDTSAEN

-561 GSDSIDAGTSLSL
+561 GSASIDAGTTLSL
-574 TPYDNLDIAGRPRS
+574 TPYDNLDIAGRPRT
-588 MGRAIDLGA
+588 MGRTIDLGA
-597 HECFYVAMTVAA
+597 HECFYVAMTVTAE
-609 AGEYT
+609 GEYT
-614 TLTPEPGA
+614 SLTPEPGA

-636 SSRAFLGWTL
+636 SSRTFLGWTL
-646 NGEALGTEVNSLVI
+646 NGEALGTEVTSLVI
-660 PEESIQVLTA
+660 PEESTQVLTA
-670 TFQGFT
+670 SFQGFT
-676 LSSGAAFPEGATSK
+676 LASGAAFPEGATAK

-696 EGSYNWEGVSTE
+696 AGSYNWDGVSTE

-723 GSITGGRFEA
+723 GSVTGGRFEA
-733 ITLNAT
+733 VTLNAT

-763 VIEAATLTGGTYV
+763 VLEAATLSGGTYV

-784 TLPSGAVNTR
+784 ALPSGAVNTR
-794 TVSAVQADYTPAV
+794 TVSAVQEDYTPAV
-807 TDTTVVDSGSE
+807 TDTSVVDSGSE

-832 YGNPRV
+832 YGNPRI

-889 KHMRGTPVVTVGAE
+889 KHARGTPVVTVGSQPLTE
-903 TLSGTDSHYTY
+903 TDSHYTY

-919 NTVITVTFTGLA
+919 NTIITVTFTGLT
-931 VGARERYKTISAA
+931 VGASETYKTLSEA

-998 DNSEIIGFTIVNGA
+998 EHSEIIGFTIVNGA

-1037 GFGGGVYGTFAESC
+1037 GFGGGVYGAFAESC
-1051 LIYNNGSATQRS
+1051 LIYNNGSTTQRS

-1102 TDLTGTASDW
+1102 TDLSGITSDW

-1117 EPDTGA
+1117 EPAPDD
-1123 CCVPTTG
+1123 CCTPTSG

-1141 RPESAD
+1141 RPETAD
-1147 FRLREGITCL
+1147 FRLREGIACL
-1157 NAAAADERLSAQ
+1157 NAAASDERLSAQ

-1210 NEGDSTEKT
+1210 NEGDSTAAT

-1254 KATGSETERTLSG
+1254 KATGSETDRTLSG

-1282 NAGLTWQV
+1282 NAAGFTWQV

-1307 TVTPEGDLEQAL
+1307 TVAPEGDLSQAL

-1328 KLQNGDYNVAV
+1328 ILSGGDYAV
-1339 SVGEGVTL
+1339 EIAIGEGVTL
-1347 EGTGSSSLLQGATLY
+1347 DGSGNSSLLKGATLAD
-1362 NGATLKGVT
+1362 GATLKGVT

-1391 VTGVTDE
+1391 VTGVTDA

-1444 AYGCAL
+1444 AYGCAI

-1468 GIEPGFLAPA
+1468 GVEPGFLAPA

-1516 EPRNTLQGY
+1516 NPRNTLQGY

-1535 ATVTD
+1535 TTVTD
-1540 WTWFGSASSMDG
+1540 WTWFGSSASMDG

-1638 SLNVQG
+1638 PLTVQG
-1644 GTTLSAGTVTVAEGA
+1644 GTTLSAGTVTVAKGA
-1659 DIQAANITL
+1659 DIQAANVTL
-1668 NGSTTFRQTGGNF
+1668 NGSTTFRQTGGDF

-1687 YVRDTASFSL
+1687 YARDTVTFSL
-1697 EGGTFTGGE
+1697 EGGTFKGGE
-1706 LSLAKGYGQAAIV
+1706 LSLAKGSNQAALV
-1719 FAGAEVTLTR
+1719 FAGADVTLTR

-1753 GSGSGKNAPLHIS
+1753 GSSSGKNAPLHIS

-1787 VRLGQDGTGTLRLE
+1787 VRLGQDGTGTLSLE

-1809 VGRSNGSIVFAGGTF
+1809 VGRSAGSLVFAGGTF

-1834 VSYENGTESRLE
+1834 VSYKSGTESRLE
-1846 VADGKTLTFYSTNST
+1846 VADGKTLTFYSTNDSE
-1861 DNTGGLTLGAGDFVA
+1861 NSGGLTLGAGDFVA
-1876 YNTISSRNLTLSA
+1876 YHTISGRNLTLSA

-1901 ALANRGALNL
+1901 ALTDRGALNL

-1931 ITAAPIAVAKPL
+1931 LQAAPIAVAKPL
-1943 TLYSRTLV
+1943 TLYTKTLV
-1951 LKVKGTVTATSSAYG
+1951 LKVKGVVTATSSAYG
-1966 ACYNIE
+1966 ACYNIT
-1972 TENSTEEEGTVN
+1972 TEDSAEEEGTVN
-1984 VYVTQI
+1984 VFITQI
-1990 ANLPD
+1990 ANLPA

-2006 TTTWD
+2006 TTAWD
-2011 TAAKWSTNAVPGAAT
+2011 TSAKWSTNAVPDEAT
-2026 PVIVRVTADATL
+2026 PVIVRATADATL
-2038 TMPYSSTLEQVT
+2038 TMPTSNTLAQVT

-2074 GAGTLNLGA
+2074 GAGTLDLGSLGA
-2083 GEVLTYTN
+2083 LTYTN

-2096 GTMVVANASQVLA
+2096 GTMVVSNASQELKEA
-2109 ADTIKNQHLRFA
+2109 TIKNQHLRFA

-2138 EVAAGTKLTCNSS
+2138 EVAAGKTLTCNSS
-2151 LAGGEAWVEAGA
+2151 LAGGEALVEAGA

-2178 AANEQEITLAAGTTG
+2178 AASAEEITLAAGTTG
-2193 TNNPAYLGGNVN
+2193 TNPAYLGGNVN
-2205 AQNWKITDDNG
+2205 AQNWKITDDHGAN
-2216 TDTKGLTLTGSVT
+2216 TKGLTLTGSVT
-2229 LATPPTSGSL
+2229 LTTPPTSGTL

-2250 KSGELTLAS
+2250 ESGELTLSS
-2259 AWTMPAGAVKAGAGH
+2259 AWAMPAGAVKAGAGR
-2274 VTLPSGSSMAGSAT
+2274 VTLPVGSSMAGSAT

-2294 FAENKAFAVSGDL
+2294 FAEKKAFEVSGDL

-2343 TGSATVDL
+2343 TESKQVDL
-2351 FKSTQAGGLSI
+2351 FTSTLAGGLSI
-2362 STLTEVSLALA
+2362 STLTEVALALETPPE
-2373 DSPTDKVV
+2373 DQVV
-2381 TLTPYL
+2381 TLAPYL

-2392 YGYTLTLNTPNV
+2392 YGYTLTLTTPNV
-2404 WTGEGGDSNWSTA
+2404 WTGAGGDSNWSTA
-2417 GNWSGNTV
+2417 GNWSGNAV
-2425 PADGDAVSF
+2425 PADGAAVSF
-2434 PDSVANKTVT
+2434 PDSPTNKTVT
-2444 IDTAIAPSAI
+2444 IDTEIAPSAI
-2454 RVAGDYIF
+2454 RVAGGYIF

-2471 PAIAQSAGVVTWSLF
+2471 PAIAQSAGEVSWSLF
-2486 PKAGSYDI
+2486 PKAGSYDV
-2494 ASGATAVISSASS
+2494 ASGATAIIAANS

-2521 TGTLELGASSIAFRG
+2521 TGALELGASSIAFQG
-2536 EFEVNPGRLA
+2536 GFEVNPGRLA

-2568 VPATVSTLILSGT
+2568 VPATVSTLTLSGEST
-2581 SSFYLPLSAPLTVTD
+2581 STLILPLSAPLTVTD
-2596 TFTVDGTVS
+2596 TFTVVDGTVS
-2605 IAVDAIPEEEG
+2605 MEVDALPQEED

-2625 GAAETPFTLST
+2625 GAAETTFTLT
-2636 VSGSATYRAGVIQR
+2636 TDTGSVTYRAGVVQR

-2663 IAWAGTGTG
+2663 IAWAGKTEEST
-2672 ADKWVINTSMIEMSE
+2672 DKWVINTSTIEATE
-2687 TANKVVWFH
+2687 TASKVVWFH

-2706 SLPVTP
+2706 SLPATP

-2725 LSGTFGDVPVTVQP
+2725 LSGTFGAVPVTVQS

-2745 AAAGMTP
+2745 AATGMTP

-2767 DLTKTTFSGTGTFIA
+2767 DLTGATFSGTGTFIA

-2808 LEVSGGDADYTYP
+2808 LEVSGGDAAYTYP

-2850 AFNEPLTIREG
+2850 AFNEPLTIQEG
-2861 SVALTGTI
+2861 TVALSGTI

-2884 NDTANT
+2884 NDTANA
-2890 QNAWNWVSWNWASST
+2890 QNAWNWSAWHWVSST

-2941 LGMGNRTSFCDGR
+2941 LGMGNRTSFCDGQ

-2978 GQGMNPRTYFVV
+2978 GQGKNPRTYFVV

-3071 FTNKGSGYWSSLT
+3071 FTNKGSGYWSELS
-3084 GPVKVATGATF
+3084 GPVQVASGATF

-3110 LTLAS
+3110 LSLTS

-3129 LTLDTLDIAT
+3129 LTLDTLTVDT

-3146 ILTQPITATSTTVT
+3146 ILTQPITATSATVT
-3160 TLALD
+3160 TLALE
-3165 SAVARAYT
+3165 SEVAQAYT

-3178 DFVLFTNCTEVP
+3178 DFLLLTNCTALP
-3190 TLSWPG
+3190 TLSWPTE
-3196 DVSQRTTDGG
+3196 DVSQTTDDGG
-3206 TWQLVLEKDK
+3206 TWQLVLEEDK

-3223 GSKREIKATIFGT
+3223 GSKREIKATISGT
-3236 KAWSDLQ
+3236 QAWSDLQ

-3261 ERVVLDPEGEG
+3261 ERVVLVPEGEG
-3272 ATLSS
+3272 ANLSS
-3277 MDFSQFPNLAS
+3277 MDFSQFPNLAN

-3305 LTSNAN
+3305 LTNNAN

-3329 LAFAKNSAGNLHLN
+3329 LAFAKNSAGNLQLN

-3361 ASAVLPMVG
+3361 ASAILPMVG

-3397 VYNRTITVTGEN
+3397 VYNRTITVTGAN

-3422 WNYGSGKFIFRDGAT
+3422 WSYGSGKFIFRDGAT
-3437 FEVYR
+3437 FEVYK

-3456 IRLMSGATDSDR
+3456 IRLMSGATDSGR
-3468 GIDIFQSPSTSVL
+3468 GIDLYQSPSTSVL
-3481 AADGATAEN
+3481 AAGGATAEN
-3490 PTVSKLTFAENAS
+3490 PTVSTLTFAENAS

-3509 YIRDGNWTVNVA
+3509 YIREGNWTVNVA
-3521 ANARFDI
+3521 EHARFDI

-3562 VNAGTLR
+3562 INAGTLR
-3569 VTGMTGT
+3569 VTGTTGT

-3606 VDPAVVEPLTISR
+3606 VDPAVVEPLTISS

-3624 SWANITLTGTPQQ
+3624 SWANITLTGTPTQ
-3637 TFPILRATA
+3637 TFPILRATSE
-3646 DGFTLLPNYFKT
+3646 DFTLQTNYFLT
-3658 DETFPTNNYSLVV
+3658 DETFPTNDYSLVV

-3685 DVVVEAPTSLQAT
+3685 DEVVEAPTSLQAT
-3698 VPSGTTNWSALNW
+3698 VPSGTTNWSALTW
-3711 TTDGTTPVSAD
+3711 TTDGTTAVAAD

-3734 TAEAADSTVALD
+3734 TAAEGAVDATVALD

-3754 LNLAG
+3754 LNLTGA
-3759 SLTLTGSEGK
+3759 LTLTGSEGK
-3769 RLNSCTLAL
+3769 RLNGCALVL
-3778 ADGATA
+3778 ADSSTA
-3784 TVNGLFDAATAVSL
+3784 KLNGLFDAATAVSL

-3803 VIWAAD
+3803 VTWAAD
-3809 HAGSLSLAAGTT
+3809 HTGTLSLAAGTT
-3821 LSAPSGITLSA
+3821 LTAPAGITLSA

-3838 GILAVDP
+3838 GTLAVDP
-3845 ANLYTVSAITGQ
+3845 ASRYTVTAITGQ
-3857 ATVKLASK
+3857 ATVMAPDGVL
-3865 TEISGEVSLLT
+3865 GEVSLLT
-3876 VGSTVAVVNFALDV
+3876 VGPTVAVVNFALDAS
-3890 NFPAGYGLAVDNG
+3890 FPAGYGLAVDNG
-3903 TLKAVVGSEVMAEVS
+3903 TLKAVAGSEVMAVVS

-3943 RAVTLKVTDSATLA
+3943 HAVTLKVTDSATLA

-3969 FGTTEGKTLTL
+3969 FGATEGKTLTL
-3980 NGSTSQ
+3980 DGSTSQ
-3986 TLPALYVLGTNGGD
+3986 TLPALYVLGTHGGD
-4000 VLCNDGTLTLSA
+4000 VLCSDGTLTLSA
-4012 LSTSAPY
+4012 LSASAPY
-4019 VGVTAEMLSGLT
+4019 VGVTAAMFSTLT
-4031 SGTNTYTF
+4031 AEDYTF
-4039 ASDAVLGLYCT
+4039 TSDALLGLYCADT
-4050 ASGSSIAGYL
+4050 GTSFSHKFL
-4060 KAPSRGLAIRSGTLI
+4060 APQRGFAIRSGTLV
-4075 ASREDNF
+4075 ATKVDNY
-4082 GNQNDNTKIRVDAG
+4082 GDQTNNTKIRVDTG
-4096 ATFDV
+4096 ATLDAHGYPV
-4101 NGWAITCVPT
+4101 SCVLT
-4111 LNGGTLRNN
+4111 LNGGTLKNS
-4120 TSRAKGNGLN
+4120 TSGDNG
-4130 TDDTQRQLFNI
+4130 TSKRQFYSI
-4141 TLTADSV
+4141 SLTADSTVDATQSLHSIAHGYNEQV
-4148 IDNSIVLNS
+4148 I
-4157 VASNWNAQ
+4157 A
-4165 TLTLNGYTLTKRGT
+4165 LNGYTLTKTGAGEFSIASATLQGPGT
-4179 GIFGFKNAAITGDGS
+4179 IAVN
-4194 LKVEAGTLKFADDS
+4194 AGTFTLWNGENKGSAIEGNV
-4208 TLSGNVSVQVAEG
+4208 TLSVAEG
-4221 ATFTL
+4221 ATL
-4226 TGTRTLSAGSTLTL
+4226 ALRDTRTLKSGSCLTLSGDIEVAGTL
-4240 AGTMDLEAALA
+4240 AGD
-4251 GEGALTVASGS
+4251 GALTVASGS

-4285 ASLAGAL
+4285 ASLVGSL
-4292 TCEEGATL
+4292 TCEAGATL

-4315 TATNLAIDLSAFD
+4315 TANNLSIDLSAFD

-4352 RYKPT
+4352 RYKP
-4357 ATQMA
+4357 AVEQME
-4362 DSTWKLSYTYRFVDT
+4362 DGTWKLSYIYRFDGN
-4377 ALTWAGSETGDL
+4377 AELTWAGGETGDL
-4389 ADASWTAD
+4389 ADATWCAE
-4397 GVSGL
+4397 GVNGL
-4402 SLRPTNGMIFPEN
+4402 SLRITNGMIFPAN

-4422 NSAPLTWPTGAF
+4422 NSAALTWPRGIVTV
-4434 TIGANT
+4434 GANA

-4452 LCGAVTLG
+4452 LCGAVTLEDGATLTLMDAFAAYAGIRG
-4460 NGATLTL
+4460 NGATL
-4467 VDSFAAYSGITGIGA
+4467 V
-4482 TLEIDASMLSVPTG
+4482 IDASMLSVPTEI
-4496 DLSVGTLKLTGS
+4496 SVGTLKLTGS
-4508 TLPTGDPRETFTC
+4508 TLPTGTPRETFSC
-4521 TTLVFSNELVAA
+4521 STLVFSEELVAA

-4546 LASAYTGSVPACDTL
+4546 LASGYTDSVVPACTTL

-4571 EGALVVSFTAPVV
+4571 DGALVVAFTAPVV
-4584 TNLYAEVPGDGTWT
+4584 TELYAQVPSEGTWT
-4598 GLAWCSNAECTTQP
+4598 GLTWCSNAECTTQP
-4612 TAIAWGAVT
+4612 EAIAWGAVT
-4621 TVTLTNTAGAPVA
+4621 TVTLTNTAGVPVA

-4642 ALTTMTI
+4642 ALTTLTI

-4663 PRLTTLTLNG
+4663 PSLATLTLNA
-4673 PLTLDGELISTIP
+4673 PLTLDGAVISTIP
-4686 ATLTG
+4686 ATLSG

-4706 KSPDTGKNY
+4706 QAN
-4715 AYADFTGRWIIEDGT
+4715 YADFKGRWVLEDGT
-4730 TLSLSGG
+4730 TLSLESTSENGSYFLNYDSSVAG
-4737 ETYYGT
+4737 
-4743 LAWNS
+4743 
-4748 AQPTSGQIEVRRGA
+4748 SGQLEVRTGA
-4762 TLELTGKNA
+4762 TLQIKQTNA
-4771 FGWGGAD
+4771 FGWDGTG
-4778 KAMSTSDGRTVLVV
+4778 KATTLTDGRTVLVV
-4792 DGGTVAFTGADDQL
+4792 DGGTVAFTGTGNQVI
-4806 FRRPIEL
+4806 RRPITL
-4813 RDGATFVNNTNSSVG
+4813 KNGARLVNDTCTKLA
-4828 FTRGCKVTVSG
+4828 FTRGCHIDVEGEVTI
-4839 TVNFTGTAGYNLWNA
+4839 
-4854 GVNSEGAES
+4854 EGSVAY
-4863 GEDANG
+4863 GLQYGGQDNG
-4869 LHTTFDLAEGAVVN
+4869 GIAPTFNLAEGSIVN
-4883 FDAVLTSKHQG
+4883 FNGELKSLTATAESPS
-4894 RAPYNDLN
+4894 ATTFE

-4919 ATNVGAGVTVGG
+4919 ATTVGAGVTLGG
-4931 TGAIANSAV
+4931 TGSVLNSAV
-4940 TFAAGSKLLA
+4940 TFVEGSKLLA
-4950 EGGSNVLTLN
+4950 EGGSSVLTLN
-4960 GATGSAQVVLS
+4960 GATGTAQVVLG
-4971 AAVAESSLPIAV
+4971 AAVAESAFPMAV
-4983 LKTAETADLTLTP
+4983 LKTAETATVTLTP
-4996 ALADSLV
+4996 PADYQITSATADGV
-5003 TTAVADGIKTYTLD
+5003 TTHTLD

-5025 ATVDGLKDWN
+5025 ATVDGTKAWDELP
-5035 DLLWQTPDGV
+5035 WQTPNGDPIV
-5045 SISSPHWEWVTA
+5045 SPRWEWVTA
-5057 LTLDVTAAEASLIL
+5057 LTLNVTADEALLTL

-5100 ALSLEGNLT
+5100 TLSLEGSLT

-5117 IPTSLSGTGTL
+5117 IPANLSGTGTL
-5128 TLKSAGE
+5128 TLKNAGE

-5141 GGASTF
+5141 GGESTF
-5147 AYNSFTGRW
+5147 AYNGFTGRW
-5156 IIESGTTLNLAGGG
+5156 IVETGTTLNLAGGG
-5170 GQKGQLAKSDVEGSG
+5170 GQVGQLAKSDVEGSG
-5185 QIVVKAGATVKLAAN
+5185 QIVVKTGATVNLSAN

-5213 RTVLVIDGGALVNNA
+5213 RTVLVVDGGALVNNA
-5228 DQYLR
+5228 EQYLR
-5233 RTIELKNGATL
+5233 RTFELKNGATL

-5293 RIEVREGAT
+5293 RIEVLEGAT
-5302 LTVEASLSNQNTTY
+5302 LTVEASLSNQNTSY
-5316 ASVALSGAGTIRFNG
+5316 ASVALSGAGKILFNG

-5343 GTTIG
+5343 GTTLG
-5348 GTGSITSSAVT
+5348 GTGSITA
-5359 FAEGSKLLAEGVSSV
+5359 
-5374 LTFNGATGSAQVV
+5374 
-5387 LGAAVAESALPI
+5387 
-5399 AVLKTA
+5399 
-5405 ETADLTLTPAL
+5405 
-5416 ADSRVTTAD
+5416 
-5425 ADGVKTYTLDLIR
+5425 
-5438 YTALTA
+5438 
-5444 TVDGTK
+5444 
-5450 AWDELPW
+5450 
-5457 QTPDGVSITS
+5457 
-5467 PHWEWVTALT
+5467 
-5477 LDVTAAEASLILP
+5477 
-5490 GNFSSITSLTLRGSG
+5490 
-5505 ALTLSGGALPA
+5505 
-5516 LTALSLEGSLTLDGA
+5516 
-5531 VITTIPTSLSGTGTL
+5531 
-5546 TLKNAAVSSTR
+5546 
-5557 GNDGGSEFAYNNF
+5557 
-5570 TGRWV
+5570 
-5575 VETGATLTLAE
+5575 
-5586 SATENRKGLLNW
+5586 
-5598 NSSVADSG
+5598 
-5606 QIEVRTGGTLAVNQ
+5606 
-5620 KNAFG
+5620 
-5625 WDNVT
+5625 
-5630 AQKDHTV
+5630 
-5637 LVVDGGTVTIGT
+5637 
-5649 NEQHF
+5649 
-5654 RRKMEWHP
+5654 
-5662 GSVLDNQGS
+5662 
-5671 SFYLTRGV
+5671 
-5679 TMNVVA
+5679 
-5685 GASVEPVIFRGN
+5685 
-5697 AIGLKGDNACSG
+5697 
-5709 NENTAFVVA
+5709 
-5718 EGATLQVD
+5718 
-5726 AAITQNDPDDAL
+5726 
-5738 SLSGAGTI
+5738 
-5746 LFNGENT
+5746 
-5753 HTQATSV
+5753 
-5760 AEGTTI
+5760 
-5766 GGTGS
+5766 
-5771 ITSSAVTLNGSKILA
+5771 SAVTLNGSKILA
-5786 NASGNAL
+5786 NADGNAL
-5793 TLSTVSGSA
+5793 TLSNVSGSA
-5802 DIVIP
+5802 TFVVP
-5807 EDFPE
+5807 ENFPE
-5812 TSTAVLKTNSAS
+5812 TKTAVLKTNSAS
-5824 TPTFTPPTGYVM
+5824 APTLTPPTGYVM
-5836 SEATADGVKTI
+5836 SEETADSVKTVS
-5847 YLEWMPY
+5847 LEWMPY

-5869 LTWKTPDGVEV
+5869 LTWKTPEGTAV
-5880 ASPVWRFVNTV
+5880 ASPEWRFVTSV

-5899 ATVTMDGDLAES
+5899 ATVTMDSDLAAT
-5911 VATLTGAGQTVTLAG
+5911 VTTLTGAGQTVTLAG
-5926 ETAWAAGSR
+5926 DTPWAAGTR

-5943 SRALDSGTLSVAT
+5943 SRALVSGTLSVAT
-5956 GATLTLSA
+5956 GAKLTLSA

-5982 ATQVNAL
+5982 ATTPEAIAFATSTSGDYTGLVLDNSALKLTGAGTVEL
-5989 AFAQTDDV
+5989 AFSDASNTFN
-5997 VDLGVATL
+5997 LL
-6005 PITGDGVLELALP
+6005 
-6018 EAETLQVK
+6018 K
-6026 SSTATPKVRFAG
+6026 SGTSYFSG
-6038 DILVTSGTMKF
+6038 GFLVTSGTLKLPGGGAADGPMK
-6049 PNSAVA
+6049 N
-6055 ANWWSAAAGPG
+6055 
-6066 YTRTITVRG
+6066 RTITVRG
-6075 EQAKLATGIN
+6075 ANAKLATGS
-6085 TDATGWNVGT
+6085 TKDATGWNVGT
-6095 NQKLILEEGGTFEIY
+6095 NQKLILEEGGSYELS
-6110 KRDTYKT
+6110 KRDTFKT
-6117 SLELCGGIVRLM
+6117 PLEMTGGIVRLM
-6129 AGATESNRGLDFYQ
+6129 YHTGVDGNCALQIFNGQQTTVKAATGATSA
-6143 SPKTSVLAADGAT
+6143 SPTI
-6156 AENPTVSK
+6156 SK
-6164 LTFADGASDSDRIA
+6164 LTLEDSSNS
-6178 YVRDGDWTVTV
+6178 GDWRKAKITNADWQVTV
-6189 AENARFDIEASLG
+6189 EENAQFYIDAILSG
-6202 ADNNGNRTLIKA
+6202 DQGFVKS

-6220 LASAVNTCANTTV
+6220 LAAENVYTGVTTV
-6233 NAGTLRVTGTTGT
+6233 NAGTLRVTGSTGT
-6246 GATTIKP
+6246 GATTIKQ

-6258 GSGTVKGALTFE
+6258 GSGTVKGTLTFE
-6270 NGAIFAADPAASMTV
+6270 EGAIFAAAPAAPLTV
-6285 NGAVTAAGSVT
+6285 NGAVTAAGTVT
-6296 VRVAAAPTETVALLT
+6296 VRLSAEPTETVALLT
-6311 AASLPAASAFS
+6311 AASLPAVSAFS
-6322 AENLPEGF
+6322 AETLPEGF

-6346 PTLVQATVDG
+6346 PTQVQAPVDG
-6356 DAAWENLPWQTM
+6356 DAAWESLSWQTM
-6368 AGNALS
+6368 AGTALS
-6374 GTIDWASLEAVT
+6374 GTIDWATLEAVT
-6386 LHIAN
+6386 LHIADN
-6391 DATLSGVPVLNA
+6391 ATLSGVPALKA
-6403 AGQLVL
+6403 DGQLVL
-6409 DFTAATEKTLTLEA
+6409 DFTAATEKTLTLDA

-6453 LAAALGCPYLGTSPE
+6453 LAAASGCPYLGTSPE
-6468 LLGTLPAATITF
+6468 LLGTLTASTITF

-6506 QQGFAIRTGTFKPV
+6506 QQGFAIRSGTFKPV
-6520 QDETFG
+6520 QGETFG

-6557 GTLRNAR
+6557 GTLTNT
-6564 ANIGY
+6564 GSGVGS
-6569 TRRQLTNI
+6569 TSRQLANI

-6587 TAEINAIANGYAVQT
+6587 SVEIHSIDHYYAVQT

-6611 KRGSAYFGFYNA
+6611 KRGSATFGFHNA
-6623 NVVSNGGCIVV
+6623 SIASDGGRIVV
-6634 EEGTLELRDQNTKS
+6634 EGGTLQFYDNDTKPN
-6648 TSISGTVTFEN
+6648 SISGAVTFEN
-6659 KGGTLTL
+6659 KRGTLTL
-6666 SDAYTVAANS
+6666 SDAYTVAADS
-6676 TLTFKGNVTVTGAL
+6676 TLTFKGNVTVTGVL

-6711 LASLDTCEQI
+6711 LASLDTCAQV
-6721 TFSET
+6721 TFTET

-6747 YSSATVPTFTAHEG
+6747 YGSDAVPTFETKTG

-6770 AEDAETTTYALV
+6770 AADAETTTYALV
-6782 LTYSGTISDV
+6782 LTYSGAISEV
-6792 TAVQAMVSKDANWSD
+6792 TAVQATVSGDANWSA
-6807 LEWRDMSGN
+6807 LEWKDMSGN

-6826 SVTLTAEATATVTV
+6826 SVTLTAEAEATVTV
-6840 DLPIATVTLL
+6840 DLPIATVTAL
-6850 TVTGS
+6850 TVTGTR
-6855 EPLTL
+6855 PLTL
-6860 AAGTT
+6860 VAGTT

-6874 LTNADLTV
+6874 LTDADLTV
-6882 RNLYAPAAAVTVSGS
+6882 RNLYAPAAAVTVSGT
-6897 GSLTWELTRGVAHTG
+6897 GSLTWELTRGIAHTG
-6912 RITTPSTV
+6912 AITTPSTV
-6920 AFKTQGDMT
+6920 DFKTQGDMT

-6976 INYSTTSLQT
+6976 INYDATSIQT

-7015 ETTMTNLALDCFE
+7015 ETTMTNLALDCFQ

-7048 HTGAGSVTHSVAV
+7048 HSGAGTVTHSATV
-7061 TFSEGASL
+7061 TFSDGATL

-7084 TTALANAASEGTL
+7084 TTALADAASEGTL

-7107 TLTVGNGVRLAGSG
+7107 TLTVGNGVLLAGAG

-7129 TNGAKLL
+7129 TDGAKLL

-7148 GAIDGTAQVVLAS
+7148 GAITGTAQVVLAS
-7161 ELTTPSTSALRTT
+7161 APTAPSTAALQTT
-7174 AENCTLSTDN
+7174 AESGTLSMTN
-7184 FTAPDGYKMTRSEDS
+7184 FTAPAGDYTLTLSEDS
-7199 KTLYVATAKNVYPSL
+7199 KTLYVATAKNVYTSL

-7230 TTDGSTEATDI
+7230 KDKNDLDATDI
-7241 NWAFVETV
+7241 NWAFVEEV
-7249 TLNLSADVTL
+7249 TLTLSANVTL
-7259 TVDVPLPKLAT
+7259 TVDVALPKLAA

-7275 YGEQLSFVT
+7275 AYDVQLVKGS

-7291 SALATINTSANLNF
+7291 SALATITTSANLDF
-7305 AEGTVEKV
+7305 ANGTVAKA

-7324 RFADNLAEAVQETV
+7324 SFADNLADTVQGAVT
-7338 MIGNGE
+7338 IGDGL

-7359 VPVTVKKGA
+7359 APVTVKKGA

-7373 GSLTADV
+7373 GSLAAAV

-7392 AALTVGTVTVS
+7392 AALTVGTVTVA

-7418 ATVLIAANEL
+7418 ATVLIAANAL
-7428 TASNFSEPTGYTRTV
+7428 TASNFTEPTGYTRTV
-7443 DGTTLKLSRNITL
+7443 EGTTLKLSRNITL
-7456 EVTYEDEAL
+7456 EVTYEDTAL
-7465 ETVLSSEVKQQIRE
+7465 ETVLSSEVKEQIRK

-7508 TVDTSALEGLL
+7508 AVETSALEGLL
-7519 TCFVQHTEATVEG
+7519 TCFVNHTEATVEG

-7544 VSHITVDAARA
+7544 VSHITVDADRA
-7555 VIVTAKVKGQS
+7555 VIVTAKVEGAGAQ
-7566 AKVDFAKGVSFSV
+7566 VDFAEGVTFSV
-7579 VDEKSGEVWSMA
+7579 VDENTGKVWSMA
-7591 QGDLLEGSPTG
+7591 EGDLLEQSAGE
-7602 VVRFRIPANRLD
+7602 VRFRIPANRLD
-7614 DSNNRKLLEGFLGTR
+7614 DSNIDKLLEDFLGTR
-7629 ALRVKVKR
+7629 ALRVKVAR

>member
-8 SFAAP
+8 PFAAP
-13 AITRALRWGGAF
+13 AITRALRWGGAL

-38 QEVAEDP
+38 QEAVEEP
-45 PAEVETALPTITI
+45 PAEVETSLPTITI
-58 PAKAADGSVVV
+58 PAEAADGSVVE
-69 IDDDTYAPLNL
+69 IADGTYAPLNL
-80 LSETRTLTLR
+80 LTETRALTLR

-102 NAERCATLPD
+102 NAERCATLPA

-134 GVFLNGTISNC
+134 GIFLNGTISNC

-205 ANCLLAENTTPCD
+205 ANCLLAENTTPSD
-218 TAGALSSPVQ
+218 TAGALASPVQ

-234 NTVTKGTAMTA
+234 NTATKGTAMTA

-344 EVTASAKTVQEG
+344 EVTASASTVQEG
-356 DTVTF
+356 DTVIF
-361 TASKISG
+361 TARKISG

-380 ELRTTKMTF
+380 ELRTTAMTF
-389 SLAITNSDVIEA
+389 SLAITNSDAIEA
-401 RFQGLSATTENFATQ
+401 RFQGLSATTETFATQ
-416 IGALH
+416 IGKIH
-421 PTLREEL
+421 PSLREEL

-451 GTTLGGTILSVSG
+451 GTTLGGTTLSVSG
-464 DLKGAILVNATVN
+464 DLKGAILVNATVE
-477 CTATLSNVMLHRC
+477 CTAALSNVTLHRC

-520 NVTVYGSGDLPG
+520 NVTVYGSGTLPE
-532 TVAAINCL
+532 TVTATNCL
-540 VLNTDISAEN
+540 VLGTDTSAEN

-561 GSDSIDAGTSLSL
+561 GSDSIDAGTTLSL
-574 TPYDNLDIAGRPRS
+574 TPYDNLDISGRPRS

-597 HECFYVAMTVAA
+597 HECFHVAMTVAA
-609 AGEYT
+609 EGEYT
-614 TLTPEPGA
+614 TLTPTPGA

-636 SSRAFLGWTL
+636 SSRDFLGWTL
-646 NGEALGTEVNSLVI
+646 NGEALGTEVTSLVI

-733 ITLNAT
+733 VTLNAT

-794 TVSAVQADYTPAV
+794 TVPAVQADYTPAV

-889 KHMRGTPVVTVGAE
+889 KHARGTPVVTVGAE

-931 VGARERYKTISAA
+931 VGERERYKTISAA

-998 DNSEIIGFTIVNGA
+998 EHSEIVGFTIVNGA

-1037 GFGGGVYGTFAESC
+1037 GFGGGIYGAFAESC

-1141 RPESAD
+1141 RPETAD
-1147 FRLREGITCL
+1147 FRLREGVTCL
-1157 NAAAADERLSAQ
+1157 DAAVADERLSVQ

-1254 KATGSETERTLSG
+1254 KATGSETVRTLSG

-1282 NAGLTWQV
+1282 NAGFTWQV

-1307 TVTPEGDLEQAL
+1307 TVAPEGNLGQAL

-1328 KLQNGDYNVAV
+1328 KLQDGNYNVAV

-1347 EGTGSSSLLQGATLY
+1347 EGTGNSSLLQGATLA

-1371 VIGAPVVGPATGSA
+1371 VIGAPVVGPETGSA

-1391 VTGVTDE
+1391 VTGVTDA

-1413 HNNAAGLGAN
+1413 HDNAAGLGAN

-1540 WTWFGSASSMDG
+1540 WTWFGSSASMDG

-1567 HALPDNVA
+1567 HVLPDNVA

-1638 SLNVQG
+1638 PLTVQG
-1644 GTTLSAGTVTVAEGA
+1644 GTSLSAGTVTVAEGA
-1659 DIQAANITL
+1659 DIQTANVTL
-1668 NGSTTFRQTGGNF
+1668 NGSTTFRQTDGNF

-1687 YVRDTASFSL
+1687 YVRDTATFSL

-1706 LSLAKGYGQAAIV
+1706 LSLAKGYNQTAIV
-1719 FAGAEVTLTR
+1719 FAGTDVTLTR

-1736 GARYGNIIQTGG
+1736 GARYGNIIHTGG

-1809 VGRSNGSIVFAGGTF
+1809 VGRSNGSLVFAGGTF
-1824 HALESQTLNY
+1824 HALESQTLNA

-1846 VADGKTLTFYSTNST
+1846 VADGKTLTFYSTNRAE
-1861 DNTGGLTLGAGDFVA
+1861 NNGGLTLGPGDFVA
-1876 YNTISSRNLTLSA
+1876 YHTISGRNLTLSA

-1931 ITAAPIAVAKPL
+1931 LQAAPIAVAKDL
-1943 TLYSRTLV
+1943 TLNEKTLV
-1951 LKVKGTVTATSSAYG
+1951 LKVKGAVSGLTSAYEN
-1966 ACYNIE
+1966 CYEITTQEAGDE
-1972 TENSTEEEGTVN
+1972 TGTVN
-1984 VYVTQI
+1984 VYVKQI
-1990 ANLPD
+1990 LNRPA
-1995 SAAIPVLTVDE
+1995 SVTIPVLTVSADTEWE
-2006 TTTWD
+2006 TATTE
-2011 TAAKWSTNAVPGAAT
+2011 WSTGNAPEAST
-2026 PVIVRVTADATL
+2026 PVIVRATADATL
-2038 TMPYSSTLEQVT
+2038 TMPYSSDTLTQVT

-2060 LANYYS
+2060 LANYS
-2066 DITELRLV
+2066 AAITELRLV
-2074 GAGTLNLGA
+2074 GAGTLNLGS
-2083 GEVLTYTN
+2083 VTPLSYTN

-2096 GTMVVANASQVLA
+2096 GTMVVVNASQVLA

-2121 VDYALGSS
+2121 VNYALGSC

-2138 EVAAGTKLTCNSS
+2138 EVAAGKKLTCNSS
-2151 LAGGEAWVEAGA
+2151 LAGGEALVEAGA

-2178 AANEQEITLAAGTTG
+2178 AASAEVITLAAGTSG
-2193 TNNPAYLGGNVN
+2193 TNPAYLGGNVN
-2205 AQNWKITDDNG
+2205 AQNWKITDDTGSN
-2216 TDTKGLTLTGSVT
+2216 TKGLTLTGSVT
-2229 LATPPTSGSL
+2229 LATPPTSGTL

-2259 AWTMPAGAVKAGAGH
+2259 AWAMPAGAIKAGAGC
-2274 VTLPSGSSMAGSAT
+2274 VTLPAGSTMAGSAT
-2288 FRGPVV
+2288 FCGPVV

-2307 VFRDDSVVYLP
+2307 VFRDESVVYLS

-2333 GTRVVLTGTP
+2333 GTRIVLTGTP
-2343 TGSATVDL
+2343 TESKRVDL
-2351 FKSTQAGGLSI
+2351 FTSTLAGGLSI

-2373 DSPTDKVV
+2373 TPPENQVV
-2381 TLTPYL
+2381 TLAPYL

-2392 YGYTLTLNTPNV
+2392 YGYTLTLTTPNV
-2404 WTGEGGDSNWSTA
+2404 WTGAVDSNWSTA
-2417 GNWSGNTV
+2417 RNWSGNTV
-2425 PADGDAVSF
+2425 PADGAAVSF
-2434 PDSVANKTVT
+2434 PDTVDNTAVT

-2471 PAIAQSAGVVTWSLF
+2471 PAIAQSAGEVTWSLF

-2494 ASGATAVISSASS
+2494 ASGATAVISSDS

-2513 TGEGTVRA
+2513 TGEGKVRA

-2554 SARVKL
+2554 SAGVTL
-2560 VGGTLETK
+2560 VGGTLATK
-2568 VPATVSTLILSGT
+2568 VPATVSTLTLSGS

-2596 TFTVDGTVS
+2596 TFTVVDGTVS

-2616 TWLLMTLPE
+2616 TWLLMILPE
-2625 GAAETPFTLST
+2625 DAAETPFTLST
-2636 VSGSATYRAGVIQR
+2636 VSGSATYRAGVVQR

-2663 IAWAGTGTG
+2663 IAWAGKTEEST
-2672 ADKWVINTSMIEMSE
+2672 DKWVINTSTIEMSG

-2706 SLPVTP
+2706 SLPAAP

-2725 LSGTFGDVPVTVQP
+2725 LEGTFGSVPVTVQP

-2745 AAAGMTP
+2745 AAVGMTP

-2767 DLTKTTFSGTGTFIA
+2767 DLTGITFSGTGTFIA

-2797 TTNLFKRGGGR
+2797 TTNLFKRGGGT
-2808 LEVSGGDADYTYP
+2808 LEVSGGDVDYTYP

-2829 VAEEAGELVKTGS
+2829 VAEDAGELVKTGL

-2850 AFNEPLTIREG
+2850 AFNEPLTIQEG

-2978 GQGMNPRTYFVV
+2978 GQGKNPRTYFVV

-3014 KWNVSASNDLQAWH
+3014 KWNVSASNDLQAWR

-3129 LTLDTLDIAT
+3129 LTLDTLNIAT

-3146 ILTQPITATSTTVT
+3146 ILTQPITATSATVT

-3178 DFVLFTNCTEVP
+3178 DFVLLTNCTKVP
-3190 TLSWPG
+3190 TLIWPG
-3196 DVSQRTTDGG
+3196 DVSQTTTDGG
-3206 TWQLVLEKDK
+3206 TWRLVLEGDK

-3223 GSKREIKATIFGT
+3223 GSKREIKATISGT
-3236 KAWSDLQ
+3236 KAWSELQ
-3243 WTDPMGGTVN
+3243 WTDPMGGTVS
-3253 LEASDSVV
+3253 LDASDSVV
-3261 ERVVLDPEGEG
+3261 ERVVLVPEGEG

-3277 MDFSQFPNLAS
+3277 MVFTQFPNLEN

-3293 AGGTLTLSDTSA
+3293 AGGTLTISNTTA
-3305 LTSNAN
+3305 LTSSAN

-3370 NQGLFT
+3370 NRGLFT
-3376 GNITVASGTLK
+3376 GNVTVKSGTLK

-3422 WNYGSGKFIFRDGAT
+3422 WSYGSGKFIFRDGAT

-3490 PTVSKLTFAENAS
+3490 PTVSKLTFAEDAS

-3606 VDPAVVEPLTISR
+3606 VDPAVVEPLTISS

-3646 DGFTLLPNYFKT
+3646 DGFTLQTNYFKT

-3734 TAEAADSTVALD
+3734 TAAEDAVDATVALD

-3803 VIWAAD
+3803 VTWAAD
-3809 HAGSLSLAAGTT
+3809 HTGTLSLASGTT
-3821 LSAPSGITLSA
+3821 LSAPAGITLSA

-3838 GILAVDP
+3838 GILTVDP

-3857 ATVKLASK
+3857 ATVKLASA

-3903 TLKAVVGSEVMAEVS
+3903 TLKAVVGSEVMAVVS

-3957 LPSLSLDSLAID
+3957 LPSFSLDSLAID
-3969 FGTTEGKTLTL
+3969 FGATEGKSLTL

-4012 LSTSAPY
+4012 LSASAPY

-4031 SGTNTYTF
+4031 SETNTYTF

-4082 GNQNDNTKIRVDAG
+4082 GNQNDNTKIRVDVG

-4101 NGWAITCVPT
+4101 DGWAITCVPT
-4111 LNGGTLRNN
+4111 LNGGTLKNN
-4120 TSRAKGNGLN
+4120 KSRAKGTGLN

-4148 IDNSIVLNS
+4148 VDNSIVLNS

-4179 GIFGFKNAAITGDGS
+4179 GVFGFKNAAITGDGS

-4292 TCEEGATL
+4292 TCEAGATL

-4352 RYKPT
+4352 RYEPT
-4357 ATQMA
+4357 VTQMA
-4362 DSTWKLSYTYRFVDT
+4362 DSTWKLSYTYRFASA
-4377 ALTWAGSETGDL
+4377 ALTWEGDETGDL

-4402 SLRPTNGMIFPEN
+4402 SLRATNGMIFPEN

-4422 NSAPLTWPTGAF
+4422 NSAALTWPRGAV
-4434 TIGANT
+4434 TVGENT

-4452 LCGAVTLG
+4452 LCGDVTLED
-4460 NGATLTL
+4460 GATLTL
-4467 VDSFAAYSGITGIGA
+4467 VDSFAAYAGITGINA
-4482 TLEIDASMLSVPTG
+4482 TLELDVSMLAVPTG

-4508 TLPTGDPRETFTC
+4508 TLPAVTPRETFSC
-4521 TTLVFSNELVAA
+4521 TTLAFSEELVAA

-4546 LASAYTGSVPACDTL
+4546 LASAYTGSVPECDTL
-4561 PTGYALQKTE
+4561 PMGYALQKTE
-4571 EGALVVSFTAPVV
+4571 EGALVVAFTAPVV
-4584 TNLYAEVPGDGTWT
+4584 TELYAQVSGTGTWT
-4598 GLAWCSNAECTTQP
+4598 DLAWFSDAGCTTQP

-4663 PRLTTLTLNG
+4663 PSLDTLTLNG
-4673 PLTLDGELISTIP
+4673 PLTLEGELISTIP
-4686 ATLTG
+4686 ANLTG
-4691 TGELTLVNGGAMTST
+4691 TGELTLAHGGAM
-4706 KSPDTGKNY
+4706 KSEETTY
-4715 AYADFTGRWIIEDGT
+4715 ANFKGRWVLEDGT
-4730 TLSLSGG
+4730 TLSLNGE
-4737 ETYYGT
+4737 ETYSGL
-4743 LAWNS
+4743 LAWNNS
-4748 AQPTSGQIEVRRGA
+4748 QPTSGQIEVRTGA
-4762 TLELTGKNA
+4762 TLNLSQKNA
-4771 FGWGGAD
+4771 FGWGGGN
-4778 KAMSTSDGRTVLVV
+4778 MVTSTSAGRTMLVV
-4792 DGGTVAFTGADDQL
+4792 DGGTVAFTETTDQL
-4806 FRRPIEL
+4806 FRCPIEL
-4813 RDGATFVNNTNSSVG
+4813 RNGATFVNNKNSNVG
-4828 FTRGCKVTVSG
+4828 FTRGCKVKVSG

-4854 GVNSEGAES
+4854 GGSETGES
-4863 GEDANG
+4863 GADANG

-4883 FDAVLTSKHQG
+4883 FDAALTSKHQG

-4931 TGAIANSAV
+4931 TGSIANSAV

-4960 GATGSAQVVLS
+4960 GATGSAQVVLG
-4971 AAVAESSLPIAV
+4971 AAVAESALPIAV
-4983 LKTAETADLTLTP
+4983 LKTADTADLTLTP
-4996 ALADSLV
+4996 PTDCQITQA
-5003 TTAVADGIKTYTLD
+5003 TADGVTTYTLD
-5017 LIRYTALT
+5017 LVRYTALT
-5025 ATVDGLKDWN
+5025 ATVDGTKDWEA
-5035 DLLWQTPDGV
+5035 LEWQTPDGV
-5045 SISSPHWEWVTA
+5045 SITSPHWEWVTA
-5057 LTLDVTAAEASLIL
+5057 LTLDVTAAEASLTL

-5100 ALSLEGNLT
+5100 ALSLEGGLT

-5117 IPTSLSGTGTL
+5117 IPTNLSGTGTL
-5128 TLKSAGE
+5128 TLKNAGE

-5156 IIESGTTLNLAGGG
+5156 IIESGTTLNLVGGG

-5228 DQYLR
+5228 EQYLR

-5259 LISEGTA
+5259 LISKGTA

-5279 DGATSGSSSTSAPS
+5279 DGATSDSNSTSAPS
-5293 RIEVREGAT
+5293 RIEVLEGAT

-5348 GTGSITSSAVT
+5348 GTGSITSS
-5359 FAEGSKLLAEGVSSV
+5359 E
-5374 LTFNGATGSAQVV
+5374 
-5387 LGAAVAESALPI
+5387 
-5399 AVLKTA
+5399 
-5405 ETADLTLTPAL
+5405 
-5416 ADSRVTTAD
+5416 
-5425 ADGVKTYTLDLIR
+5425 
-5438 YTALTA
+5438 
-5444 TVDGTK
+5444 
-5450 AWDELPW
+5450 
-5457 QTPDGVSITS
+5457 
-5467 PHWEWVTALT
+5467 
-5477 LDVTAAEASLILP
+5477 
-5490 GNFSSITSLTLRGSG
+5490 
-5505 ALTLSGGALPA
+5505 
-5516 LTALSLEGSLTLDGA
+5516 
-5531 VITTIPTSLSGTGTL
+5531 
-5546 TLKNAAVSSTR
+5546 
-5557 GNDGGSEFAYNNF
+5557 
-5570 TGRWV
+5570 
-5575 VETGATLTLAE
+5575 
-5586 SATENRKGLLNW
+5586 
-5598 NSSVADSG
+5598 
-5606 QIEVRTGGTLAVNQ
+5606 
-5620 KNAFG
+5620 
-5625 WDNVT
+5625 
-5630 AQKDHTV
+5630 
-5637 LVVDGGTVTIGT
+5637 
-5649 NEQHF
+5649 
-5654 RRKMEWHP
+5654 
-5662 GSVLDNQGS
+5662 
-5671 SFYLTRGV
+5671 
-5679 TMNVVA
+5679 
-5685 GASVEPVIFRGN
+5685 
-5697 AIGLKGDNACSG
+5697 
-5709 NENTAFVVA
+5709 
-5718 EGATLQVD
+5718 
-5726 AAITQNDPDDAL
+5726 
-5738 SLSGAGTI
+5738 
-5746 LFNGENT
+5746 
-5753 HTQATSV
+5753 
-5760 AEGTTI
+5760 
-5766 GGTGS
+5766 
-5771 ITSSAVTLNGSKILA
+5771 VTLNGSKILA

-5793 TLSTVSGSA
+5793 TLSTVFGSA
-5802 DIVIP
+5802 DIVVP
-5807 EDFPE
+5807 ADFPE
-5812 TSTAVLKTNSAS
+5812 TSTAVLKTNSTS
-5824 TPTFTPPTGYVM
+5824 TPTLTPPTGYVM
-5836 SEATADGVKTI
+5836 SESTADGVKTV

-5869 LTWKTPDGVEV
+5869 LTWQTPDGTVV
-5880 ASPVWRFVNTV
+5880 ASPEWSFVSSA
-5891 TFKGTSAD
+5891 TFKGLTAD
-5899 ATVTMDGDLAES
+5899 ATVTMDGDLAET
-5911 VATLTGAGQTVTLAG
+5911 VTTFTGAGQTVTLAG
-5926 ETAWAAGSR
+5926 ETAWAVGAR

-5943 SRALDSGTLSVAT
+5943 SRALASGTLSVAT

-5982 ATQVNAL
+5982 VTQVNAL
-5989 AFAQTDDV
+5989 AFAQTAGV

-6049 PNSAVA
+6049 PNSAVPGN
-6055 ANWWSAAAGPG
+6055 NWADAWGPV
-6066 YTRTITVRG
+6066 YARTITVRG
-6075 EQAKLATGIN
+6075 EQAKLATGSN
-6085 TDATGWNVGT
+6085 TDATGWSVGT
-6095 NQKLILEEGGTFEIY
+6095 NQKLILEEGGSYELS
-6110 KRDTYKT
+6110 KRDTFKT
-6117 SLELCGGIVRLM
+6117 PLEMTDGIVRLM
-6129 AGATESNRGLDFYQ
+6129 SHSNVNNGCALQIYNGQQTTVKAANGATSA
-6143 SPKTSVLAADGAT
+6143 SPTI
-6156 AENPTVSK
+6156 SK
-6164 LTFADGASDSDRIA
+6164 LTLEASDDTGEWRKAKITNA
-6178 YVRDGDWTVTV
+6178 DWQVTV
-6189 AENARFDIEASLG
+6189 KE
-6202 ADNNGNRTLIKA
+6202 KA
-6214 GAGEMV
+6214 QFYIDAILSGGKGFVKFGAGEMV
-6220 LASAVNTCANTTV
+6220 LAARNEYTGVTTV

-6270 NGAIFAADPAASMTV
+6270 NGAIFAADPAADPLTV
-6285 NGAVTAAGSVT
+6285 NGAVTADGTVT
-6296 VRVAAAPTETVALLT
+6296 VRLAATPTRSWPLLKSAT
-6311 AASLPAASAFS
+6311 SLPDVGVFS
-6322 AENLPEGF
+6322 VENGLPAGYEL
-6330 ALVVVGN
+6330 AIVGT
-6337 TLYAEKQTA
+6337 TLYIRATSETTGVEA
-6346 PTLVQATVDG
+6346 VQATV
-6356 DAAWENLPWQTM
+6356 
-6368 AGNALS
+6368 S
-6374 GTIDWASLEAVT
+6374 
-6386 LHIAN
+6386 
-6391 DATLSGVPVLNA
+6391 
-6403 AGQLVL
+6403 
-6409 DFTAATEKTLTLEA
+6409 
-6423 SAARTL
+6423 R
-6429 PAVTIS
+6429 
-6435 GTAGGNL
+6435 
-6442 LADSATFTLTS
+6442 
-6453 LAAALGCPYLGTSPE
+6453 
-6468 LLGTLPAATITF
+6468 
-6480 SENALIGL
+6480 
-6488 VCSAEGSS
+6488 
-6496 LPSGKTLKAP
+6496 
-6506 QQGFAIRTGTFKPV
+6506 
-6520 QDETFG
+6520 
-6526 DNSANTKIRVDAGAA
+6526 
-6541 LDVNGYA
+6541 
-6548 TTCVLTLNG
+6548 
-6557 GTLRNAR
+6557 
-6564 ANIGY
+6564 
-6569 TRRQLTNI
+6569 
-6577 TLTADSVIEN
+6577 
-6587 TAEINAIANGYAVQT
+6587 
-6602 LTLNGHTLT
+6602 
-6611 KRGSAYFGFYNA
+6611 
-6623 NVVSNGGCIVV
+6623 
-6634 EEGTLELRDQNTKS
+6634 
-6648 TSISGTVTFEN
+6648 
-6659 KGGTLTL
+6659 
-6666 SDAYTVAANS
+6666 
-6676 TLTFKGNVTVTGAL
+6676 
-6690 TVGSNTGVTIAY
+6690 
-6702 DGDVVPTSG
+6702 
-6711 LASLDTCEQI
+6711 
-6721 TFSET
+6721 
-6726 FWKAIETKTAAT
+6726 
-6738 GTVFTLATS
+6738 
-6747 YSSATVPTFTAHEG
+6747 
-6761 YALEAQVTS
+6761 
-6770 AEDAETTTYALV
+6770 
-6782 LTYSGTISDV
+6782 
-6792 TAVQAMVSKDANWSD
+6792 DANWSA
-6807 LEWRDMSGN
+6807 LTWKDMDGN
-6816 AVTPTWGKVT
+6816 TVTPFWGEVT
-6826 SVTLTAEATATVTV
+6826 SVTLTAEAAATVTV
-6840 DLPIATVTLL
+6840 DLPLANLTSLTIAE
-6850 TVTGS
+6850 S
-6855 EPLTL
+6855 
-6860 AAGTT
+6860 AS
-6865 AGFPTGTLT
+6865 TLT
-6874 LTNADLTV
+6874 LKGKSLSACTFSTFALN
-6882 RNLYAPAAAVTVSGS
+6882 
-6897 GSLTWELTRGVAHTG
+6897 GSLTLE
-6912 RITTPSTV
+6912 
-6920 AFKTQGDMT
+6920 
-6929 LSSSSNTFN
+6929 
-6938 GPLTVLSG
+6938 GPILP
-6946 TQSIASAD
+6946 
-6954 RGIKGNVTVEAG
+6954 
-6966 ATLKT
+6966 
-6971 TSNDA
+6971 
-6976 INYSTTSLQT
+6976 T
-6986 ITINGTVI
+6986 IPTC
-6994 VGAKWTL
+6994 L
-7001 FAKNKLVLGANARI
+7001 
-7015 ETTMTNLALDCFE
+7015 
-7028 ENVPIEV
+7028 
-7035 TGPGAVIDAKMGN
+7035 
-7048 HTGAGSVTHSVAV
+7048 
-7061 TFSEGASL
+7061 
-7069 ELKQPITT
+7069 
-7077 GSGTFSL
+7077 
-7084 TTALANAASEGTL
+7084 
-7097 ILTGAQSGTG
+7097 SGTG
-7107 TLTVGNGVRLAGSG
+7107 TLTFKNAGTVTSTAAGDGDTLAYPSFTGRWIAEDSTTLTLAGTGAKKGQFAKSEIEGSG
-7121 SWGDAVTF
+7121 QIVIKSGANLNITASNPFGWADTAAQYNRVVLLVDGGTVNVSASEFYIRRTLELKNGARLENAGAKTVLARGGRLLVSEGAATVSSVKLGCDGANDLSGDEAYARMEVATQATLTIEGAIVDTDNPSYNGLKLSGAGTVLFNGANTYTKSTSVAAGTTIGGTGSIASAVAF
-7129 TNGAKLL
+7129 TDGAKLL
-7136 VDPAAEAPLTLN
+7136 VDPAAGAPLTLN
-7148 GAIDGTAQVVLAS
+7148 GAITGTAQVVLAS
-7161 ELTTPSTSALRTT
+7161 DPTALSTAALKTT
-7174 AENCTLSTDN
+7174 AESSTLSTDN
-7184 FTAPDGYKMTRSEDS
+7184 FTAPDGYEMTLSEDN
-7199 KTLYVATAKNVYPSL
+7199 KTLYVTTTKGVYKKLSGFLSEDSNWSAITWYDDVWSEPTSIAWNCVEEVALHYSTSATVIMDVALPSLSTLKLVANDPSALVTLERDSSLVAAPLSALTSVDVGGSAIFKSETVGTMPTTITRTGASTETQLAVTFADSFATA
-7214 TATVDGT
+7214 AGDTV
-7221 VTTWSQLPW
+7221 S
-7230 TTDGSTEATDI
+7230 
-7241 NWAFVETV
+7241 
-7249 TLNLSADVTL
+7249 LSAT
-7259 TVDVPLPKLAT
+7259 
-7270 LNAWA
+7270 N
-7275 YGEQLSFVT
+7275 
-7284 TLSAAPF
+7284 
-7291 SALATINTSANLNF
+7291 
-7305 AEGTVEKV
+7305 
-7313 PASLLPYAVTV
+7313 VTV
-7324 RFADNLAEAVQETV
+7324 V
-7338 MIGNGE
+7338 
-7344 YANGTVAFDGANTFS
+7344 FDGANTFS
-7359 VPVTVKKGA
+7359 APVTVKSGA
-7368 TLAGK
+7368 TLAGS

-7392 AALTVGTVTVS
+7392 AALTVGTVTV
-7403 ADATV
+7403 DTGATV

-7418 ATVLIAANEL
+7418 ATVLIAANALVE
-7428 TASNFSEPTGYTRTV
+7428 SNFAEPTGYTRTV

-7456 EVTYEDEAL
+7456 EVTYADEEL
-7465 ETVLSSEVKQQIRE
+7465 ESVLSSEVKQQIRE

-7508 TVDTSALEGLL
+7508 VVEAEALEGLL

-7532 STATVKICYDFG
+7532 STATVKVCYDFG
-7544 VSHITVDAARA
+7544 ISHITVDAERA
-7555 VIVTAKVKGQS
+7555 VIVTAKVEGRS
-7566 AKVDFAKGVSFSV
+7566 AKVDFADGVSFSV
-7579 VDEKSGEVWSMA
+7579 VDEKSDEVWSMA
-7591 QGDLLEGSPTG
+7591 PGDLLEGSPTG
-7602 VVRFRIPANRLD
+7602 VVRFRIPAKRPD
-7614 DSNNRKLLEGFLGTR
+7614 DSNHRMLLENFLGTR
-7629 ALRVKVKR
+7629 ALRVKVTR